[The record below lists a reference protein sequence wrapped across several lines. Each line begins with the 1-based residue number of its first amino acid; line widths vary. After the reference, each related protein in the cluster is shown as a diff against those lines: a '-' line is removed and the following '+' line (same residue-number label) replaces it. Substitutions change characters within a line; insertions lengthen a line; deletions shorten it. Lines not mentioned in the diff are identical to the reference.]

1 MKKRYFSTIFA
12 AIFLLMMT
20 SCVRE
25 QFAPGGLTGGE
36 GYIYLKFGSA
46 PNVEVSTKATL
57 NAESENRIMNLYVFV
72 FDKAGHKI
80 HGKWYSELDRTNS
93 VGDLDVIDEGW
104 YRANSSQSDQPST
117 GVIKIKS
124 PSGSGFKIYVFA
136 NIDGDMVKISSEM
149 LSHNINTEAEIN
161 NFQVYINQETTSRN
175 GYFPMSGSVSGVTV
189 SDGEGITIGG
199 GGSGSLILRRM
210 DAKIK
215 FTFKAGTRPDEN
227 GQVIQSFEPKGWRV
241 FNIPKTAFLMK
252 GNEDACSVDPN
263 TPTGDYSKYASLFFD
278 SEWANFEEFP
288 DQNTS
293 SFSFYMLENRQT
305 PKNSSFTS
313 YQDRSRQ
320 KKTATGL
327 NEVQAVEYTSLSG
340 KTSTKSMRIF
350 QNANDFSTYVL
361 VSARVTMKLTGTE
374 AGQTLG
380 GDVLYLIHLGDWNST
395 IHNGDSEH
403 WNDDEYG
410 NVANFQTR
418 RNTSYNYTVT
428 INSVN
433 NIRIEVETSD
443 GENIENQPGASGQ
456 ITIAKE
462 EIAIC
467 DAHYETKTM
476 TFSAKN
482 FFEGTTATA
491 DDLTWRVKTPF
502 GEGSPAIGQDGAD
515 IPAGLDYKWVHF
527 RLNKKDA
534 STKFYKDIR
543 RRYTN
548 RVFAESST
556 FRSAED
562 NKESDGSND
571 PGLEGYH
578 NDGVMD
584 IIDMVK
590 YIKTQVKR
598 YASWLENGGNYA
610 DYKCDFDSKDLNDA
624 KICVTVF
631 VDEYYYDKDP
641 IFGGSSPTLWKRFV
655 NKEERAMHILCNSN
669 TSKDLESRATG
680 SVITIQQKPIKS
692 IYNTDESY
700 TRLQNA
706 WGLESTDEYADKVF
720 TYNQDGSLG
729 GSVKNT
735 DDYNGLA
742 NSVFEWGLAP
752 NGTTVSNIT
761 TIQKGVRWDK
771 YLLFEVG
778 NELPQLKDG
787 YESLRYICMSRN
799 RDNNGNGIIDRD
811 EVRWYL
817 ASVRQLIG
825 MYVGDG
831 VLESSVRIYNRS
843 TADRNSDD
851 PARWRQHVIS
861 STKYLKNNE
870 PTVIWGEEGISTGA
884 LSGSINEKITK
895 FTVRCVRNLGLAN
908 DAPINEMPDDY
919 IQTSQN
925 ADGSYTFECT
935 HINESALRYYS
946 SRELDYEDERA
957 TANCLYKKFETAPAD
972 QNWSSGAVSFK
983 ALNDEVSKY
992 GSSVY
997 AGYCPDGYRLPS
1009 QTELAVMRYYTSLVS
1024 SGTYPSRTFWSF
1036 GVEALGGSGKD
1047 GGNKYG
1053 FCTSGG
1059 NISLYANATF
1069 YKARCV
1075 RDIRVE

>member
-36 GYIYLKFGSA
+36 GYLYLKFGSA
-46 PNVEVSTKATL
+46 PNVEISTKATL
-57 NAESENRIMNLYVFV
+57 KAESENRIMNLYVFV
-72 FDKAGHKI
+72 FDKDGHKI
-80 HGKWYSELDRTNS
+80 HSKWYSELDRTNS
-93 VGDLDVIDEGW
+93 KGELDVIEEGW
-104 YRANSSQSDQPST
+104 YRENSSQADQPST

-124 PSGSGFKIYVFA
+124 PAGSGFKIYVFA

-149 LSHNINTEAEIN
+149 LSHNINTEDDIK

-175 GYFPMSGSVSGVTV
+175 GYFPMSGSISGVTV
-189 SDGEGITIGG
+189 GDGGGITIGG
-199 GGSGSLILRRM
+199 GGSSSLTLRRM

-215 FTFKAGTRPDEN
+215 FTFQTGTRPDEN

-241 FNIPKTAFLMK
+241 FNIPKTAFLMER
-252 GNEDACSVDPN
+252 NEDACSVDPN
-263 TPTGDYSKYASLFFD
+263 TPTEDYSQYASLFFD

-288 DQNTS
+288 DQKTS
-293 SFSFYMLENRQT
+293 SFSFYMPENRQT
-305 PKNSSFTS
+305 PKNSSFTN

-361 VSARVTMKLTGTE
+361 VSAKVIMKLTGSE

-380 GDVLYLIHLGDWNST
+380 GDVLYLIHLGDWTSN
-395 IHNGDSEH
+395 IHNGSSEH
-403 WNDDEYG
+403 WNDDEYS
-410 NVANFQTR
+410 NVANFQTK

-428 INSVN
+428 VNSVN

-467 DAHYETKTM
+467 DAHYEAKTM

-491 DDLTWRVKTPF
+491 DDLTWRVSTPF
-502 GEGSPAIGQDGAD
+502 GEGSPSIGHDGED

-548 RVFAESST
+548 RAFAESST
-556 FRSAED
+556 LRSASD
-562 NKESDGSND
+562 NMESDGSND

-610 DYKCDFDSKDLNDA
+610 DYKCDFDSENLNDA

-706 WGLESTDEYADKVF
+706 WGLESVDEHADKVF
-720 TYNQDGSLG
+720 TYNQNKDDKNGSG
-729 GSVKNT
+729 NNN
-735 DDYNGLA
+735 DEFNGLA
-742 NSVFEWGLAP
+742 NSVCEWGLAS
-752 NGTTVSNIT
+752 GEASNIT
-761 TIQKGVRWDK
+761 TINNDIRWDK
-771 YLLFEVG
+771 YLSFEVR

-799 RDNNGNGIIDRD
+799 RDNNGNGVIDRD
-811 EVRWYL
+811 EIRWYL
-817 ASVRQLIG
+817 ASVKQLIG

-843 TADRNSDD
+843 TADRDSND

-861 STKYLKNNE
+861 STKYPSGSE
-870 PTVIWGEEGISTGA
+870 PTIIWGEEGISTGDI
-884 LSGSINEKITK
+884 SGSLAEGNTK
-895 FTVRCVRNLGLAN
+895 FTVRCVRNLGMAN
-908 DAPINEMPDDY
+908 DAPINKTPDDY
-919 IQTSQN
+919 IQYSKN

-935 HINESALRYYS
+935 HINGSALRYYS

-972 QNWSSGAVSFK
+972 QSWTSGAVSFK
-983 ALNDEVSKY
+983 TLNDEVSKY

-1009 QTELAVMRYYTSLVS
+1009 QTELAVMRYYMELT
-1024 SGTYPSRTFWSF
+1024 GTYPSRTFWSF

-1053 FCTSGG
+1053 FCTHAG
-1059 NISLYANATF
+1059 NITLWANATF
-1069 YKARCV
+1069 STARCV
-1075 RDIRVE
+1075 RDVRVE

>member
-36 GYIYLKFGSA
+36 GYLYLKFGSA
-46 PNVEVSTKATL
+46 PNVEISTKATL
-57 NAESENRIMNLYVFV
+57 KAESENRIMNLYVFV
-72 FDKAGHKI
+72 FDKDGHKI
-80 HGKWYSELDRTNS
+80 HSKWYSELDRTNS
-93 VGDLDVIDEGW
+93 KGELDVIEEGW
-104 YRANSSQSDQPST
+104 YRENSSQAAQPST
-117 GVIKIKS
+117 GVIKIKA

-136 NIDGDMVKISSEM
+136 NIDGDIVKISSEM
-149 LSHNINTEAEIN
+149 LSHNINTEDDIK

-175 GYFPMSGSVSGVTV
+175 GYFPMSGSISGVTV

-199 GGSGSLILRRM
+199 GGSRSLILRRM

-215 FTFKAGTRPDEN
+215 FTFKTGTRPDEN

-241 FNIPKTAFLMK
+241 FNIPKTAFLMER
-252 GNEDACSVDPN
+252 NEDACSVDPN

-288 DQNTS
+288 DQKTS
-293 SFSFYMLENRQT
+293 SFSFYMPENRQT
-305 PKNSSFTS
+305 PKNSSFTN

-361 VSARVTMKLTGTE
+361 VSAKVIMKLTGSE

-380 GDVLYLIHLGDWNST
+380 GDVLYLIHLGDWTST
-395 IHNGDSEH
+395 IHNGSSEH
-403 WNDDEYG
+403 WNDDEYS

-428 INSVN
+428 VNSVN

-467 DAHYETKTM
+467 DAHYEAKTM

-502 GEGSPAIGQDGAD
+502 GEGSPSIGHDGED

-534 STKFYKDIR
+534 DNKYYQDKR

-548 RVFAESST
+548 RAFAESST
-556 FRSAED
+556 FRSAD
-562 NKESDGSND
+562 LNQESDGSGA
-571 PGLEGYH
+571 GLGGYH

-610 DYKCDFDSKDLNDA
+610 DYKCDFDSDKLDKA

-706 WGLESTDEYADKVF
+706 WGLESVDEHADKVS
-720 TYNQDGSLG
+720 TYNQDGSRD
-729 GSVKNT
+729 GSGKNN
-735 DDYNGLA
+735 DEFNGLA
-742 NSVFEWGLAP
+742 NSVCEWGLAS
-752 NGTTVSNIT
+752 GEASNIT
-761 TIQKGVRWDK
+761 TIQNNIRWDK
-771 YLLFEVG
+771 YLSFEVR

-799 RDNNGNGIIDRD
+799 RDNNGNGVIDRD
-811 EVRWYL
+811 EIRWYL

-843 TADRNSDD
+843 TADRDSDD

-861 STKYLKNNE
+861 STKYSSGSE
-870 PTVIWGEEGISTGA
+870 PTVIWGEEGISTGNI
-884 LSGSINEKITK
+884 SGSHQWGNITN
-895 FTVRCVRNLGLAN
+895 FTVRCVRNLGMAN
-908 DAPINEMPDDY
+908 DAPINKAPDDY
-919 IQTSQN
+919 IQYSQN

-957 TANCLYKKFETAPAD
+957 TANCLYKKFETAPED
-972 QNWSSGAVSFK
+972 QSWTSGAVLFK
-983 ALNDEVSKY
+983 TLNDEVSKY

-1009 QTELAVMRYYTSLVS
+1009 QTELAVMRYYMKLT
-1024 SGTYPSRTFWSF
+1024 GKYPSRTFWSF
-1036 GVEALGGSGKD
+1036 GVEALGDSGKD

-1053 FCTSGG
+1053 FCISDA
-1059 NISLYANATF
+1059 NISLDAAATF
-1069 YKARCV
+1069 STARCV
-1075 RDIRVE
+1075 RDVCVE

>member
-36 GYIYLKFGSA
+36 GYLYLKFGSA
-46 PNVEVSTKATL
+46 PNVEISTKATL
-57 NAESENRIMNLYVFV
+57 KAESENRIMNLYVFV
-72 FDKAGHKI
+72 FDNAGHKI
-80 HGKWYSELDRTNS
+80 HSKWYSELDRTNS
-93 VGDLDVIDEGW
+93 KEELNIIEEGW
-104 YRANSSQSDQPST
+104 YRKNSSQADQPST

-149 LSHNINTEAEIN
+149 LSHNINTEDDIN
-161 NFQVYINQETTSRN
+161 DFKVYLNQETTSRN
-175 GYFPMSGSVSGVTV
+175 GYFPMSGSISGVTV
-189 SDGEGITIGG
+189 DKDKGITIE
-199 GGSGSLILRRM
+199 GSESLKLRRM

-215 FTFKAGTRPDEN
+215 FTFKTGTRPDEN

-241 FNIPKTAFLMK
+241 FNIPKTAFLMER
-252 GNEDACSVDPN
+252 NEDACSVDPN
-263 TPTGDYSKYASLFFD
+263 TPTGDYSQYASLFFD

-293 SFSFYMLENRQT
+293 SFSFYMPENRQT
-305 PKNSSFTS
+305 PKNSSFTN

-361 VSARVTMKLTGTE
+361 VSAKVIMKLTGSE

-380 GDVLYLIHLGDWNST
+380 GDVLYLIHLGDWTSN
-395 IHNGDSEH
+395 IHNGSSEH
-403 WNDDEYG
+403 WNDDEYS

-428 INSVN
+428 VNSVN

-467 DAHYETKTM
+467 DAHYEAKTM

-502 GEGSPAIGQDGAD
+502 GEGSPSIGHDGED

-556 FRSAED
+556 FRSAAD
-562 NKESDGSND
+562 NMESDGSGD

-610 DYKCDFDSKDLNDA
+610 DYKCDFDSENLNDA

-706 WGLESTDEYADKVF
+706 WGLESVDEHADKVF
-720 TYNQDGSLG
+720 TYNQDGSLN
-729 GSVKNT
+729 GSGKNN
-735 DDYNGLA
+735 DEFNGLA
-742 NSVFEWGLAP
+742 NSVCEWGLAS
-752 NGTTVSNIT
+752 GEASDIT
-761 TIQKGVRWDK
+761 TIENNIRWDK
-771 YLLFEVG
+771 YLSFEVG
-778 NELPQLKDG
+778 NELPQLRDG

-799 RDNNGNGIIDRD
+799 RDNNGNGVIDRD
-811 EVRWYL
+811 EIRWYL

-843 TADRNSDD
+843 TADRNSDE

-861 STKYLKNNE
+861 STKYSKTSSE
-870 PTVIWGEEGISTGA
+870 PTVIWGEEGISTGDI
-884 LSGSINEKITK
+884 SGSKKWGNITN
-895 FTVRCVRNLGLAN
+895 FTVRCVRNLGIAN
-908 DAPINEMPDDY
+908 DAPINEKPDDY
-919 IQTSQN
+919 IQYSKN

-972 QNWSSGAVSFK
+972 QSWTSGAVLFK
-983 ALNDEVSKY
+983 TLNDEVSKY

-1009 QTELAVMRYYTSLVS
+1009 QTELAVMRYYMNLT
-1024 SGTYPSRTFWSF
+1024 GKYPSRTFWSF

-1053 FCTSGG
+1053 FCISDK
-1059 NISLYANATF
+1059 NISLDADATF
-1069 YKARCV
+1069 STARCV
-1075 RDIRVE
+1075 RDVRVE

>member
-36 GYIYLKFGSA
+36 GYLYLKFGSA
-46 PNVEVSTKATL
+46 PNVEISTKATL
-57 NAESENRIMNLYVFV
+57 KAESENRIMNLYVFV
-72 FDKAGHKI
+72 FDKDGHKI
-80 HGKWYSELDRTNS
+80 HSKWYSELDRTNS
-93 VGDLDVIDEGW
+93 KEELNVIEEGW
-104 YRANSSQSDQPST
+104 YRENSSQADQPST

-124 PSGSGFKIYVFA
+124 PAGSGFKIYVFA

-149 LSHNINTEAEIN
+149 LSHNINTEADIN
-161 NFQVYINQETTSRN
+161 NFQVYLNQETTSRN
-175 GYFPMSGSVSGVTV
+175 GYFPMSGSISGVTV
-189 SDGEGITIGG
+189 SADKGITIGE
-199 GGSGSLILRRM
+199 GSSGLSLRRM

-241 FNIPKTAFLMK
+241 FNIPKTAFLMER
-252 GNEDACSVDPN
+252 NEDACSVDPN

-288 DQNTS
+288 DQKTS
-293 SFSFYMLENRQT
+293 SFSFYMPENRQT
-305 PKNSSFTS
+305 PKNSSFTN

-327 NEVQAVEYTSLSG
+327 NEVQTVEYTSLSG

-361 VSARVTMKLTGTE
+361 VSAKVIMKLTGSE

-380 GDVLYLIHLGDWNST
+380 GDVLYLIHLGDWTSN
-395 IHNGDSEH
+395 IHNGSSEH
-403 WNDDEYG
+403 WNDDEYS

-428 INSVN
+428 VNSVN

-467 DAHYETKTM
+467 DAHYEAKTM

-502 GEGSPAIGQDGAD
+502 GEGSPSIGHDGED

-534 STKFYKDIR
+534 KNEYYQDKR

-556 FRSAED
+556 FRSAQE
-562 NKESDGSND
+562 NKESDGSGD
-571 PGLEGYH
+571 GLGGYH

-584 IIDMVK
+584 IVDMVK

-610 DYKCDFDSKDLNDA
+610 DYKCDFDSDKLDKA

-706 WGLESTDEYADKVF
+706 WGLESVDEHADKVF
-720 TYNQDGSLG
+720 TYNQNKDDKNGSG
-729 GSVKNT
+729 KNN
-735 DDYNGLA
+735 DEFNGLA
-742 NSVFEWGLAP
+742 NSIFEWGLAP

-761 TIQKGVRWDK
+761 TIEKNIRWDK
-771 YLLFEVG
+771 YLSFEVR

-799 RDNNGNGIIDRD
+799 RDNNGNGVIDRD
-811 EVRWYL
+811 EIRWYL

-831 VLESSVRIYNRS
+831 VLENSVRIYNRS
-843 TADRNSDD
+843 TADRNSND

-861 STKYLKNNE
+861 STKYPSGSE
-870 PTVIWGEEGISTGA
+870 PTVIWGEEGISTGNI
-884 LSGSINEKITK
+884 SGSLQWGNITN
-895 FTVRCVRNLGLAN
+895 FTIRCVRNLGMAN
-908 DAPINEMPDDY
+908 DAPINEEPDDY
-919 IQTSQN
+919 IQYSQN

-972 QNWSSGAVSFK
+972 QSWTSGAVLFK
-983 ALNDEVSKY
+983 TLNDEVSKY

-1009 QTELAVMRYYTSLVS
+1009 QTELAVMRYYMHLT
-1024 SGTYPSRTFWSF
+1024 GNYPSRTFWSF

-1053 FCTSGG
+1053 FCISDK
-1059 NISLYANATF
+1059 NISLDAAATF
-1069 YKARCV
+1069 STARCV
-1075 RDIRVE
+1075 RDVRVE

>member
-36 GYIYLKFGSA
+36 GYLYLKFGSA
-46 PNVEVSTKATL
+46 PNVEISTKATL
-57 NAESENRIMNLYVFV
+57 KAESENRIMNLYVFV
-72 FDKAGHKI
+72 FDNAGHKI
-80 HGKWYSELDRTNS
+80 HSKWYSKLDRTNS
-93 VGDLDVIDEGW
+93 VGELDVIEEGW
-104 YRANSSQSDQPST
+104 YRENSTEANKPST

-149 LSHNINTEAEIN
+149 LSHNINTEADIN
-161 NFQVYINQETTSRN
+161 DFQVYINQETTSRN
-175 GYFPMSGSVSGVTV
+175 GYFPMSGSISGVTV

-199 GGSGSLILRRM
+199 GVSGLSLRRM

-215 FTFKAGTRPDEN
+215 FTFKTGTRPDEN

-241 FNIPKTAFLMK
+241 FNIPKTAFLME

-263 TPTGDYSKYASLFFD
+263 TPTGNYSQYASLFFD

-293 SFSFYMLENRQT
+293 SFSFYMPENRQT
-305 PKNSSFTS
+305 PKNSSFTN

-327 NEVQAVEYTSLSG
+327 NEVQVVEYTSLSG

-361 VSARVTMKLTGTE
+361 VSAKVIMKLTGSE

-380 GDVLYLIHLGDWNST
+380 GDVLYLIHLGDWTSN
-395 IHNGDSEH
+395 IHNGSSEH
-403 WNDDEYG
+403 WNDDEYS

-428 INSVN
+428 VNSVN

-467 DAHYETKTM
+467 DAHYEAKTM

-491 DDLTWRVKTPF
+491 DDLTWRVSTPF
-502 GEGSPAIGQDGAD
+502 GEGSPSIGHDGED

-556 FRSAED
+556 FRSAAD
-562 NKESDGSND
+562 NMESDGSGD

-610 DYKCDFDSKDLNDA
+610 DYKCDFDSENLNDA

-706 WGLESTDEYADKVF
+706 WGLESVDEHADKVF
-720 TYNQDGSLG
+720 TYNQDGSLN
-729 GSVKNT
+729 GSGKNN
-735 DDYNGLA
+735 DEFNGLA
-742 NSVFEWGLAP
+742 NSVCEWGLAS
-752 NGTTVSNIT
+752 GEASNIT
-761 TIQKGVRWDK
+761 TIENNIRWDK
-771 YLLFEVG
+771 YLSFEVG
-778 NELPQLKDG
+778 NELPQLRDG

-799 RDNNGNGIIDRD
+799 RDNNGNGVIDRD
-811 EVRWYL
+811 EIRWYL
-817 ASVRQLIG
+817 ASVKQLIG

-861 STKYLKNNE
+861 STKYLGGSE
-870 PTVIWGEEGISTGA
+870 PTIIWGEEGISTGDI
-884 LSGSINEKITK
+884 SGSLAEGNTK
-895 FTVRCVRNLGLAN
+895 FTVRCVRNLGIAN
-908 DAPINEMPDDY
+908 DAPINKTPDDY
-919 IQTSQN
+919 IQYSKN

-972 QNWSSGAVSFK
+972 QRWTSGEVSFK

-1009 QTELAVMRYYTSLVS
+1009 QTELTIMRYYMNLT
-1024 SGTYPSRTFWSF
+1024 GTYPSRTFWSF

-1053 FCTSGG
+1053 FCTHAG
-1059 NISLYANATF
+1059 NITLWANAKFST
-1069 YKARCV
+1069 ARCV
-1075 RDIRVE
+1075 RDVRVE

>member
-36 GYIYLKFGSA
+36 GYLYLKFGSA
-46 PNVEVSTKATL
+46 PNVEISTKATL
-57 NAESENRIMNLYVFV
+57 KAESENKIMNLYVFV
-72 FDKAGHKI
+72 FDKDGHKI
-80 HGKWYSELDRTNS
+80 HSKWYSELDRTNS
-93 VGDLDVIDEGW
+93 KEELNVIEEGW
-104 YRANSSQSDQPST
+104 YRENSPQADQPSI

-124 PSGSGFKIYVFA
+124 PAGSGFKIYVFA

-149 LSHNINTEAEIN
+149 LSHNINTEADIN
-161 NFQVYINQETTSRN
+161 NFQVYLNQETTSRN
-175 GYFPMSGSVSGVTV
+175 GYFPMSGSISGVTV
-189 SDGEGITIGG
+189 SADKGITIGE
-199 GGSGSLILRRM
+199 GSSGLSLRRM
-210 DAKIK
+210 EAKIK
-215 FTFKAGTRPDEN
+215 FTFLKGTRPDEN

-241 FNIPKTAFLMK
+241 FNIPKTAFLMER
-252 GNEDACSVDPN
+252 NEDACSVDPN
-263 TPTGDYSKYASLFFD
+263 TPTRDYSKYASLFFD

-293 SFSFYMLENRQT
+293 SFSFYMPENRQT

-327 NEVQAVEYTSLSG
+327 NEVQTVEYTSLSG

-361 VSARVTMKLTGTE
+361 VSAKVIMELKGSE

-380 GDVLYLIHLGDWNST
+380 GDVLYLIHLGDWTST
-395 IHNGDSEH
+395 IHNGSSEH
-403 WNDDEYG
+403 WNDDEYS
-410 NVANFQTR
+410 NVANFQTK

-428 INSVN
+428 VNSVN

-467 DAHYETKTM
+467 DAHYEAKTM

-502 GEGSPAIGQDGAD
+502 GEGSPSIGHDGED

-534 STKFYKDIR
+534 DNKYYQDKR

-548 RVFAESST
+548 RAFAESST
-556 FRSAED
+556 FRTAD
-562 NKESDGSND
+562 LNQESDGSG
-571 PGLEGYH
+571 PGLGGYH

-610 DYKCDFDSKDLNDA
+610 DYKCDFDSDQLDKA

-706 WGLESTDEYADKVF
+706 WGLESVDEHADRVF
-720 TYNQDGSLG
+720 TYNQNKDDKNGSG
-729 GSVKNT
+729 KNN
-735 DDYNGLA
+735 DEFNGLA
-742 NSVFEWGLAP
+742 NSIFEWELAP

-761 TIQKGVRWDK
+761 TIENNIRWDK
-771 YLLFEVG
+771 YLSFEVE
-778 NELPQLKDG
+778 NELPQLNNG

-799 RDNNGNGIIDRD
+799 RDNNGNGVIDRD
-811 EVRWYL
+811 EIRWYL

-861 STKYLKNNE
+861 STKYLNKNE
-870 PTVIWGEEGISTGA
+870 PTIIWGEEGISTGDI
-884 LSGSINEKITK
+884 SGSLAEGNTK
-895 FTVRCVRNLGLAN
+895 FTVRCVRNLGMAN
-908 DAPINEMPDDY
+908 DAPINKTPDDY
-919 IQTSQN
+919 IQYSKN

-972 QNWSSGAVSFK
+972 QSWTSGAVSFK
-983 ALNDEVSKY
+983 TLNDEVSKY

-1009 QTELAVMRYYTSLVS
+1009 QTELTIMRYYMELT
-1024 SGTYPSRTFWSF
+1024 GTYPSRTFWSF

-1053 FCTSGG
+1053 FCTHAG
-1059 NISLYANATF
+1059 NITLWANATF
-1069 YKARCV
+1069 STARCV
-1075 RDIRVE
+1075 RDVRVE

>member
-36 GYIYLKFGSA
+36 GHLYLTFGSA
-46 PNVEVSTKATL
+46 PNVEISTKATL
-57 NAESENRIMNLYVFV
+57 KAESENRIMNLYVFV
-72 FDKAGHKI
+72 FDKDGHKI
-80 HGKWYSELDRTNS
+80 HSKWYSELDRTNS
-93 VGDLDVIDEGW
+93 VGELDVIEEGW
-104 YRANSSQSDQPST
+104 YRKNSSEADQPST
-117 GVIKIKS
+117 GVIKIKA
-124 PSGSGFKIYVFA
+124 PAGSGFKIYVLA

-149 LSHNINTEAEIN
+149 LSHNINTEADIN

-175 GYFPMSGSVSGVTV
+175 GYFPMSGSISGVTV
-189 SDGEGITIGG
+189 SADKGITIGE
-199 GGSGSLILRRM
+199 GSSGLSLRRM

-215 FTFKAGTRPDEN
+215 FTFKTGTRPDEN

-241 FNIPKTAFLMK
+241 FNIPKTAFLMER
-252 GNEDACSVDPN
+252 NEDACSVDPN

-305 PKNSSFTS
+305 PKNSSFTN

-361 VSARVTMKLTGTE
+361 VSAKVIMKLTGSE

-380 GDVLYLIHLGDWNST
+380 GDVLYLIHLGDWTST
-395 IHNGDSEH
+395 IHNGSSEH
-403 WNDDEYG
+403 WNDDEYS

-428 INSVN
+428 VNSVN

-467 DAHYETKTM
+467 DAHYEAKTM

-491 DDLTWRVKTPF
+491 DDLTWRVSTPF
-502 GEGSPAIGQDGAD
+502 GEGSPSIGHDGED

-534 STKFYKDIR
+534 DNKYYQDKR

-548 RVFAESST
+548 RAFAESST
-556 FRSAED
+556 FRTAD
-562 NKESDGSND
+562 LNQESDGSG
-571 PGLEGYH
+571 PGLGGYH

-610 DYKCDFDSKDLNDA
+610 DYKCDFDSDQLDKA

-706 WGLESTDEYADKVF
+706 WGLESVDEHADRVF
-720 TYNQDGSLG
+720 TYNQNKDDKNGSG
-729 GSVKNT
+729 KNN
-735 DDYNGLA
+735 DEFNGLA
-742 NSVFEWGLAP
+742 NSIFEWGLAP

-761 TIQKGVRWDK
+761 TIEKNIRWDK
-771 YLLFEVG
+771 YLSFEVE
-778 NELPQLKDG
+778 NELPQLNNG

-799 RDNNGNGIIDRD
+799 RDNNGNGVIDRD
-811 EVRWYL
+811 EIRWYL

-843 TADRNSDD
+843 TADRLSDD

-861 STKYLKNNE
+861 STKYLNKNE
-870 PTVIWGEEGISTGA
+870 PTIIWGEEGISTGDI
-884 LSGSINEKITK
+884 SGSLAEGNTK
-895 FTVRCVRNLGLAN
+895 FTIRCVRNLGMAN
-908 DAPINEMPDDY
+908 DAPINKTPDDY
-919 IQTSQN
+919 IQYSKN

-946 SRELDYEDERA
+946 SRELGYEDERA

-972 QNWSSGAVSFK
+972 QSWTSGAVSFK

-1009 QTELAVMRYYTSLVS
+1009 QTELTIMRYYMELT
-1024 SGTYPSRTFWSF
+1024 GTYPSRTFWSF

-1053 FCTSGG
+1053 FCTHAG
-1059 NISLYANATF
+1059 NITLWANATF
-1069 YKARCV
+1069 STARCV
-1075 RDIRVE
+1075 RDVRLE

>member
-36 GYIYLKFGSA
+36 GYLYLKFGSA
-46 PNVEVSTKATL
+46 PNVEISTKATL
-57 NAESENRIMNLYVFV
+57 KAESENRIMNLYVFV
-72 FDKAGHKI
+72 FDKDGHKI
-80 HGKWYSELDRTNS
+80 HSKWYSELDRTNS
-93 VGDLDVIDEGW
+93 KEELNIIEEGW
-104 YRANSSQSDQPST
+104 YRENSTEADKSST
-117 GVIKIKS
+117 GVIKIKA
-124 PSGSGFKIYVFA
+124 PAGSGFKIYVFA
-136 NIDGDMVKISSEM
+136 NIDGDMIKISSEM
-149 LSHNINTEAEIN
+149 LSHNINTEADIN
-161 NFQVYINQETTSRN
+161 DFQVYINQETTSRN
-175 GYFPMSGSVSGVTV
+175 GYFPMSGSISGVTV

-199 GGSGSLILRRM
+199 GGSGSLKLRRM

-215 FTFKAGTRPDEN
+215 FTFQAGTRPDEN

-241 FNIPKTAFLMK
+241 FNIPKTAFLME

-263 TPTGDYSKYASLFFD
+263 TPTGDYSQYASLFFD

-305 PKNSSFTS
+305 PKNSSFTN

-361 VSARVTMKLTGTE
+361 VSAKVIMKLTGSE

-380 GDVLYLIHLGDWNST
+380 GDVLYLIHLGDWTST
-395 IHNGDSEH
+395 IHNGSSEH
-403 WNDDEYG
+403 WNDDEYS

-428 INSVN
+428 VNSVN

-467 DAHYETKTM
+467 DAHYEAKTM

-502 GEGSPAIGQDGAD
+502 GEGSPSIGHDGED

-534 STKFYKDIR
+534 DKKFYLDKR

-548 RVFAESST
+548 RAFAESST
-556 FRSAED
+556 LRSADD
-562 NKESDGSND
+562 NKESDGSGD

-610 DYKCDFDSKDLNDA
+610 DYKCDFDSENLNDA

-706 WGLESTDEYADKVF
+706 WGLESVDEHADKVF
-720 TYNQDGSLG
+720 TYNQDGSLN
-729 GSVKNT
+729 GSGKNN
-735 DDYNGLA
+735 DEFNGLA
-742 NSVFEWGLAP
+742 NSVCEWGLAS
-752 NGTTVSNIT
+752 GEASNIT
-761 TIQKGVRWDK
+761 TIENNIRWDK
-771 YLLFEVG
+771 YLSFEEE
-778 NELPQLKDG
+778 NEVPQLQDR

-799 RDNNGNGIIDRD
+799 RDNNGNGVIDRD
-811 EVRWYL
+811 EIRWYL

-843 TADRNSDD
+843 TADRNSPD

-861 STKYLKNNE
+861 STKYPTSNE
-870 PTVIWGEEGISTGA
+870 PTVIWGEEGISTGNI
-884 LSGSINEKITK
+884 SGSLAEGNTK
-895 FTVRCVRNLGLAN
+895 FTVRCVRNLGMAN
-908 DAPINEMPDDY
+908 DAPINKTPDDY
-919 IQTSQN
+919 IQYSKN

-972 QNWSSGAVSFK
+972 QRWTSGEVSFK

-1009 QTELAVMRYYTSLVS
+1009 QTELAVMRYYMNLT
-1024 SGTYPSRTFWSF
+1024 GTYPSRTFWSF

-1053 FCTSGG
+1053 FCTHAG
-1059 NISLYANATF
+1059 NITLWANAKFST
-1069 YKARCV
+1069 ARCV
-1075 RDIRVE
+1075 RDVRVE

>member
-36 GYIYLKFGSA
+36 GYLYLKFGSA
-46 PNVEVSTKATL
+46 PNVEISTKATL
-57 NAESENRIMNLYVFV
+57 KAESENRIMNLYVFV
-72 FDKAGHKI
+72 FDKDGHKI
-80 HGKWYSELDRTNS
+80 HSKWYSELDRTNS
-93 VGDLDVIDEGW
+93 VGELDVIEEGW
-104 YRANSSQSDQPST
+104 YRKNSSEADQPST
-117 GVIKIKS
+117 GVIKIKA
-124 PSGSGFKIYVFA
+124 PAGSGFKIYVLA

-149 LSHNINTEAEIN
+149 LSHNINTEADIN
-161 NFQVYINQETTSRN
+161 NFQVYLNQETTLRN
-175 GYFPMSGSVSGVTV
+175 GYFPMSGSISGVTV
-189 SDGEGITIGG
+189 SADKGITIGE
-199 GGSGSLILRRM
+199 GSSGLSLRRM

-215 FTFKAGTRPDEN
+215 FTFKTGTRPDEN

-241 FNIPKTAFLMK
+241 FNIPKTAFLMER
-252 GNEDACSVDPN
+252 NEDACSVDPN

-288 DQNTS
+288 DQKTS
-293 SFSFYMLENRQT
+293 SFSFYMPENRQT
-305 PKNSSFTS
+305 PKNSSFTN

-361 VSARVTMKLTGTE
+361 VSAKVIMKLTGSE

-395 IHNGDSEH
+395 IHTGSSEH
-403 WNDDEYG
+403 WNDDEYS

-428 INSVN
+428 VNSVN

-467 DAHYETKTM
+467 DAHYEAKTM

-491 DDLTWRVKTPF
+491 DDLTWRVSTPF
-502 GEGSPAIGQDGAD
+502 GEGSPSIGHDGEY

-534 STKFYKDIR
+534 NNEYYQDKR

-548 RVFAESST
+548 RAFAESST
-556 FRSAED
+556 LRSAAD
-562 NKESDGSND
+562 NMESDGSG
-571 PGLEGYH
+571 PGLGGYH

-610 DYKCDFDSKDLNDA
+610 DYKCDFDSDKLDKA

-706 WGLESTDEYADKVF
+706 WGLESVDEHADKVF
-720 TYNQDGSLG
+720 TYNQNKDDKNGSG
-729 GSVKNT
+729 KNN
-735 DDYNGLA
+735 DEFNGLA
-742 NSVFEWGLAP
+742 NSIFEWELAP

-761 TIQKGVRWDK
+761 TIEKNIRWDK
-771 YLLFEVG
+771 YLSFEVE
-778 NELPQLKDG
+778 NELPQLRDG

-799 RDNNGNGIIDRD
+799 RDNNGNGVIDRD
-811 EVRWYL
+811 EIRWYL

-843 TADRNSDD
+843 TADRNSND

-861 STKYLKNNE
+861 STKYLSDSE
-870 PTVIWGEEGISTGA
+870 PTIIWGEEGISTGNI
-884 LSGSINEKITK
+884 SGSLAEGNKK
-895 FTVRCVRNLGLAN
+895 FTVRCVRNLGMAN
-908 DAPINEMPDDY
+908 DAPINETPDDY
-919 IQTSQN
+919 IQYSKN

-946 SRELDYEDERA
+946 SRELNYDDERA

-972 QNWSSGAVSFK
+972 QSWTSGAISFK

-1009 QTELAVMRYYTSLVS
+1009 QTELAVMRYYMELT
-1024 SGTYPSRTFWSF
+1024 GTYPSRTFWSF

-1053 FCTSGG
+1053 FCTHAG
-1059 NISLYANATF
+1059 NITLWANATF
-1069 YKARCV
+1069 STARCV
-1075 RDIRVE
+1075 RDVRVE

>member
-36 GYIYLKFGSA
+36 GYLYLKFGSA
-46 PNVEVSTKATL
+46 PNVEISTKATL
-57 NAESENRIMNLYVFV
+57 KAKIENRIMNLYVFV
-72 FDKAGHKI
+72 FDNAGHKI
-80 HGKWYSELDRTNS
+80 HSKWYSELERTNS
-93 VGDLDVIDEGW
+93 PEELNVIEEGW
-104 YRANSSQSDQPST
+104 YRKNSSQADQPST

-136 NIDGDMVKISSEM
+136 NIDGDIEKISSEM
-149 LSHNINTEAEIN
+149 LSHNINTEDDIK

-175 GYFPMSGSVSGVTV
+175 GYFPMSGSISGVTV

-215 FTFKAGTRPDEN
+215 FTFLTGTRPDEN

-241 FNIPKTAFLMK
+241 LNIPKTAFLMER
-252 GNEDACSVDPN
+252 NEDACSVDPN
-263 TPTGDYSKYASLFFD
+263 TPTGDYSQYASLFFD

-305 PKNSSFTS
+305 PKNSSFTN

-327 NEVQAVEYTSLSG
+327 NEVQTVEYTSLSG

-361 VSARVTMKLTGTE
+361 VSAKVIMKLTGSE

-380 GDVLYLIHLGDWNST
+380 GDVLYLIHLGDWNSN
-395 IHNGDSEH
+395 IHNGSSEH
-403 WNDDEYG
+403 WNDDEYS

-428 INSVN
+428 VNSVN

-467 DAHYETKTM
+467 DAHYEAKTM

-491 DDLTWRVKTPF
+491 DDLTWRVSTPF
-502 GEGSPAIGQDGAD
+502 GEGSPSIGHDGED

-534 STKFYKDIR
+534 NNEYYQDKR

-548 RVFAESST
+548 RAFAESST
-556 FRSAED
+556 LRSAAD
-562 NKESDGSND
+562 NMESDGSG
-571 PGLEGYH
+571 PGLGGYH

-610 DYKCDFDSKDLNDA
+610 DYKCDFDSDKLDKA

-706 WGLESTDEYADKVF
+706 WGLESVDEHADKVF
-720 TYNQDGSLG
+720 TYNQNKDDKNGSG
-729 GSVKNT
+729 NNN
-735 DDYNGLA
+735 DEFNGLA
-742 NSVFEWGLAP
+742 NSIFEWGLAP

-761 TIQKGVRWDK
+761 TIKPDVRWDK
-771 YLLFEVG
+771 YLSFEVG
-778 NELPQLKDG
+778 NELPQLRDG

-799 RDNNGNGIIDRD
+799 RDNNGNGVIDRD
-811 EVRWYL
+811 EIRWYL

-825 MYVGDG
+825 LYVGDG

-843 TADRNSDD
+843 TADRNSND

-861 STKYLKNNE
+861 STKYPSGSE
-870 PTVIWGEEGISTGA
+870 PTVIWGEEGISTGNI
-884 LSGSINEKITK
+884 SGSLQWGNITN
-895 FTVRCVRNLGLAN
+895 FTIRCVRNLGMAN
-908 DAPINEMPDDY
+908 DAPINEKPDDY
-919 IQTSQN
+919 IQYSKN

-972 QNWSSGAVSFK
+972 QSWTSGAVLFK
-983 ALNDEVSKY
+983 TLNDEVSKY

-1009 QTELAVMRYYTSLVS
+1009 QTELAVMRYYMKLT
-1024 SGTYPSRTFWSF
+1024 GKYPSRTFWSF

-1053 FCTSGG
+1053 FCISDK
-1059 NISLYANATF
+1059 NISLDAAATF
-1069 YKARCV
+1069 STARCV
-1075 RDIRVE
+1075 RDVRVE

>member
-36 GYIYLKFGSA
+36 GYLYLKFGSA
-46 PNVEVSTKATL
+46 PNVEISTKATL
-57 NAESENRIMNLYVFV
+57 KAERENRIMNLYVFV
-72 FDKAGHKI
+72 FDKDGHKI
-80 HGKWYSELDRTNS
+80 HSKWYSELDRTNS
-93 VGDLDVIDEGW
+93 PEELNVIEEGW
-104 YRANSSQSDQPST
+104 YRVNSSQANQPST

-124 PSGSGFKIYVFA
+124 PAGSGFKIYVLA

-149 LSHNINTEAEIN
+149 LSHNINTEADIN
-161 NFQVYINQETTSRN
+161 NFQVYLNQETTSRN
-175 GYFPMSGSVSGVTV
+175 GYFPMSGSISGVTV
-189 SDGEGITIGG
+189 SADTGITI

-215 FTFKAGTRPDEN
+215 FTFKTGTRPDEN

-241 FNIPKTAFLMK
+241 FNIPKTAFLMER
-252 GNEDACSVDPN
+252 NEDACSVKPD
-263 TPTGDYSKYASLFFD
+263 TPTEDYSQYASLFFD

-293 SFSFYMLENRQT
+293 SFSFYMPENRQT
-305 PKNSSFTS
+305 PKNSSFTN

-327 NEVQAVEYTSLSG
+327 NEVQTVEYTSLSG

-361 VSARVTMKLTGTE
+361 VSAKVIMKLTGSE

-380 GDVLYLIHLGDWNST
+380 GDVLYLIHLGDWTST
-395 IHNGDSEH
+395 IHNGSSEH
-403 WNDDEYG
+403 WNDDEYSD
-410 NVANFQTR
+410 VANFQTR

-428 INSVN
+428 VNSVN

-467 DAHYETKTM
+467 DAHYEAKTM

-502 GEGSPAIGQDGAD
+502 GEGSPSIGHDGED

-534 STKFYKDIR
+534 KNEYYQDKR

-548 RVFAESST
+548 RAFAESST
-556 FRSAED
+556 FRSAAD
-562 NKESDGSND
+562 NMESDGSG
-571 PGLEGYH
+571 PGLGGYH

-610 DYKCDFDSKDLNDA
+610 DYKCDFDSDQLDKA

-706 WGLESTDEYADKVF
+706 WGLESVDEHADRVF
-720 TYNQDGSLG
+720 TYNQNKDDKNGSG
-729 GSVKNT
+729 KNN
-735 DDYNGLA
+735 DEFNGLA
-742 NSVFEWGLAP
+742 NSIFEWGLAP

-761 TIQKGVRWDK
+761 TIEKNIRWDK
-771 YLLFEVG
+771 YLSFEVE

-811 EVRWYL
+811 EIRWYL

-843 TADRNSDD
+843 TADRNSND

-861 STKYLKNNE
+861 STKYPTSNE
-870 PTVIWGEEGISTGA
+870 PTIIWGEEGISTGDI
-884 LSGSINEKITK
+884 SGSLAEGNTK
-895 FTVRCVRNLGLAN
+895 FTVRCVRNLGMAN
-908 DAPINEMPDDY
+908 DAPINKTPDDY
-919 IQTSQN
+919 IQYSKN

-972 QNWSSGAVSFK
+972 QRWTSGEVSFK

-1009 QTELAVMRYYTSLVS
+1009 QTELAVMRYYMNLT
-1024 SGTYPSRTFWSF
+1024 GTYPSRTFWSF

-1053 FCTSGG
+1053 FCTHAG
-1059 NISLYANATF
+1059 NITLWANATF
-1069 YKARCV
+1069 STARCV
-1075 RDIRVE
+1075 RDVRVE

>member
-36 GYIYLKFGSA
+36 GYLYLKFGSA
-46 PNVEVSTKATL
+46 PNVEISTKATL
-57 NAESENRIMNLYVFV
+57 KAERENRIMNLYVFV
-72 FDKAGHKI
+72 FDKDGHKI
-80 HGKWYSELDRTNS
+80 HSKWYSELDRTNS
-93 VGDLDVIDEGW
+93 VGELDVIEEGW
-104 YRANSSQSDQPST
+104 YRKNSSEANQPST

-124 PSGSGFKIYVFA
+124 PAGSGFKIYVFA

-149 LSHNINTEAEIN
+149 LSHNINTEDDIN
-161 NFQVYINQETTSRN
+161 NFQIYLNQETTSRN
-175 GYFPMSGSVSGVTV
+175 GYFPMSGSISGVTV

-215 FTFKAGTRPDEN
+215 FTFKTGTRPDEN

-241 FNIPKTAFLMK
+241 FNIPKTAFLMER
-252 GNEDACSVDPN
+252 NEDACSVDPN
-263 TPTGDYSKYASLFFD
+263 TPTGDYSQYASLFFD

-293 SFSFYMLENRQT
+293 SFSFYMPENRQT
-305 PKNSSFTS
+305 PKNSSFTN

-340 KTSTKSMRIF
+340 KTSTKTMRIF

-361 VSARVTMKLTGTE
+361 VSAKVIMKLTGSE

-380 GDVLYLIHLGDWNST
+380 GDVLYLIHLGDWIST
-395 IHNGDSEH
+395 IHNGSSEH
-403 WNDDEYG
+403 WNDDEYS

-467 DAHYETKTM
+467 DAHYEAKTM

-491 DDLTWRVKTPF
+491 DDLTWRVSTPF
-502 GEGSPAIGQDGAD
+502 GEGSPSIGHDGED

-527 RLNKKDA
+527 RLNKKD
-534 STKFYKDIR
+534 SNNEYYQDKR

-548 RVFAESST
+548 RTFAESST
-556 FRSAED
+556 FRSAAD
-562 NKESDGSND
+562 NMESDGSG
-571 PGLEGYH
+571 PGLGGYH

-610 DYKCDFDSKDLNDA
+610 DYKCDFDSDKLDKA

-706 WGLESTDEYADKVF
+706 WGLESVDEHADKVF
-720 TYNQDGSLG
+720 TYNQNKDDKNGSG
-729 GSVKNT
+729 NNN
-735 DDYNGLA
+735 DEFNGLA
-742 NSVFEWGLAP
+742 NSIFEWGLAP

-761 TIQKGVRWDK
+761 TIEKNIRWDK
-771 YLLFEVG
+771 YLSFEVE
-778 NELPQLKDG
+778 NELPQLNNG

-799 RDNNGNGIIDRD
+799 RDNNGNGVIDRD
-811 EVRWYL
+811 EIRWYL

-843 TADRNSDD
+843 TADRNSND

-861 STKYLKNNE
+861 STKYLSDSE
-870 PTVIWGEEGISTGA
+870 PTIIWGEEGISTGNI
-884 LSGSINEKITK
+884 SGSLAEGNKK
-895 FTVRCVRNLGLAN
+895 FTVRCVRNLGMAN
-908 DAPINEMPDDY
+908 DAPINETPDDY
-919 IQTSQN
+919 IQYSKN

-946 SRELDYEDERA
+946 SRELDYDDERA

-972 QNWSSGAVSFK
+972 QSWTSGAISFK

-1009 QTELAVMRYYTSLVS
+1009 QTELAVMRYYMELT
-1024 SGTYPSRTFWSF
+1024 GTYPSRTFWSF

-1053 FCTSGG
+1053 FCTHAG
-1059 NISLYANATF
+1059 NITLWANATF
-1069 YKARCV
+1069 STARCV
-1075 RDIRVE
+1075 RDVRVE

>member
-36 GYIYLKFGSA
+36 GYLYLKFGSA

-57 NAESENRIMNLYVFV
+57 KAEGENRIMNLYVFV
-72 FDKAGHKI
+72 FDKDGHKI
-80 HGKWYSELDRTNS
+80 HSKWYSELDRTNS
-93 VGDLDVIDEGW
+93 KGELDVIEEGW
-104 YRANSSQSDQPST
+104 YRENSPEADQPST

-124 PSGSGFKIYVFA
+124 PAGSGFKIYVFA

-149 LSHNINTEAEIN
+149 LSHSINTEADIN
-161 NFQVYINQETTSRN
+161 NFQVYLNQETTSRN
-175 GYFPMSGSVSGVTV
+175 GYFPMSGSISGVTV
-189 SDGEGITIGG
+189 SADKGITIGE
-199 GGSGSLILRRM
+199 GSSGLSLRRM

-215 FTFKAGTRPDEN
+215 FTFLKGTRPDEN

-241 FNIPKTAFLMK
+241 FNIPKTAFLMER
-252 GNEDACSVDPN
+252 NEDACSVDPN
-263 TPTGDYSKYASLFFD
+263 TPTRDYSKYASLFFD

-293 SFSFYMLENRQT
+293 SFSFYMPENRQT

-327 NEVQAVEYTSLSG
+327 NEVQTVEYTSLSG

-361 VSARVTMKLTGTE
+361 VSAKVIMELKGSE

-380 GDVLYLIHLGDWNST
+380 GDVLYLIHLGDWTST
-395 IHNGDSEH
+395 IHNGSSEH
-403 WNDDEYG
+403 WNDDEYS

-428 INSVN
+428 VNSVN

-467 DAHYETKTM
+467 DAHYEAKTM

-491 DDLTWRVKTPF
+491 DDLTWRVSTPF
-502 GEGSPAIGQDGAD
+502 GEGSPSIGHDGED

-527 RLNKKDA
+527 RLNKKD
-534 STKFYKDIR
+534 SNNKYYQDKR

-548 RVFAESST
+548 RAFAESST
-556 FRSAED
+556 FRSAAD
-562 NKESDGSND
+562 NMESDGSG
-571 PGLEGYH
+571 PGLGGYH

-610 DYKCDFDSKDLNDA
+610 DYKCDFDSDQLDKA

-706 WGLESTDEYADKVF
+706 WGLESVDEHADRVF
-720 TYNQDGSLG
+720 TYNQNKDDKNGSG
-729 GSVKNT
+729 KNN
-735 DDYNGLA
+735 DEFNGLA
-742 NSVFEWGLAP
+742 NSIFEWGLAP

-761 TIQKGVRWDK
+761 TIEKNIRWDK
-771 YLLFEVG
+771 YLSFEVE
-778 NELPQLKDG
+778 NELPQLNNG

-799 RDNNGNGIIDRD
+799 RDNNGNGVIDRD
-811 EVRWYL
+811 EIRWYL

-843 TADRNSDD
+843 TADRNSND

-861 STKYLKNNE
+861 STKYLSDSE
-870 PTVIWGEEGISTGA
+870 PTIIWGEEGISTGNI
-884 LSGSINEKITK
+884 SGSLAEGNKK
-895 FTVRCVRNLGLAN
+895 FTVRCVRNLGMAN
-908 DAPINEMPDDY
+908 DAPINKTPDDY
-919 IQTSQN
+919 IQYSKN

-946 SRELDYEDERA
+946 SRELDYDDERA

-972 QNWSSGAVSFK
+972 QSWTSGAISFK

-1009 QTELAVMRYYTSLVS
+1009 QTELAVMRYYMELT
-1024 SGTYPSRTFWSF
+1024 GTYPSRTFWSF

-1053 FCTSGG
+1053 FCTHAG
-1059 NISLYANATF
+1059 NITLWANATF
-1069 YKARCV
+1069 STARCV
-1075 RDIRVE
+1075 RDVRVE

>member
-36 GYIYLKFGSA
+36 GYLYLTFGSA
-46 PNVEVSTKATL
+46 PNVEISTKATL
-57 NAESENRIMNLYVFV
+57 KAESENRIMNLYVFV
-72 FDKAGHKI
+72 FDNAGHKI
-80 HGKWYSELDRTNS
+80 HSKWYSELERTNN
-93 VGDLDVIDEGW
+93 VGELDVIEEGW
-104 YRANSSQSDQPST
+104 YRENSSEADKSST
-117 GVIKIKS
+117 GVIKIKA
-124 PSGSGFKIYVFA
+124 PAGSGFKIYVFA

-149 LSHNINTEAEIN
+149 LSHNINTEADIN
-161 NFQVYINQETTSRN
+161 DFKVYLNQETTSRN
-175 GYFPMSGSVSGVTV
+175 GYFPMSGSISGVTV
-189 SDGEGITIGG
+189 RDGEGITIGG
-199 GGSGSLILRRM
+199 GVSGLSLRRM

-215 FTFKAGTRPDEN
+215 FTFKTGTRPDEN

-241 FNIPKTAFLMK
+241 FNIPKTAFLMER
-252 GNEDACSVDPN
+252 NEDACSVDPN
-263 TPTGDYSKYASLFFD
+263 TPTKDYSQYASLFFD

-288 DQNTS
+288 DQKTS
-293 SFSFYMLENRQT
+293 SFSFYMPENRQT
-305 PKNSSFTS
+305 PKNSSFTN

-361 VSARVTMKLTGTE
+361 VSAKVIMKLTGSE

-395 IHNGDSEH
+395 IHNGSSEH
-403 WNDDEYG
+403 WNDDEYS

-428 INSVN
+428 VNSVN

-467 DAHYETKTM
+467 DAHYEAKTM

-502 GEGSPAIGQDGAD
+502 GEGSPSIGHDGED

-556 FRSAED
+556 FRSAAD
-562 NKESDGSND
+562 NMESDGSGD

-610 DYKCDFDSKDLNDA
+610 DYKCDFDSKNLNDA

-706 WGLESTDEYADKVF
+706 WGLESVDEHADKVF
-720 TYNQDGSLG
+720 TYNQDGSLN
-729 GSVKNT
+729 GSGKNN
-735 DDYNGLA
+735 DEFNGLA
-742 NSVFEWGLAP
+742 NSVCEWGLAS
-752 NGTTVSNIT
+752 GEASNIT
-761 TIQKGVRWDK
+761 TIENNIRWDK
-771 YLLFEVG
+771 YLSFEVG
-778 NELPQLKDG
+778 NELPQLRDG
-787 YESLRYICMSRN
+787 YESLKYICMSRN
-799 RDNNGNGIIDRD
+799 RDNNGNGVIDRD
-811 EVRWYL
+811 EIRWYL
-817 ASVRQLIG
+817 ASVKQLIG

-843 TADRNSDD
+843 TADRNSND

-861 STKYLKNNE
+861 STKYLGGSE
-870 PTVIWGEEGISTGA
+870 PTIIWGEEGISTGDI
-884 LSGSINEKITK
+884 SGSLAEGNTK
-895 FTVRCVRNLGLAN
+895 FTVRCVRNLGIAN
-908 DAPINEMPDDY
+908 DAPINKTPDDY
-919 IQTSQN
+919 IQYSKN

-972 QNWSSGAVSFK
+972 QSWTSGAVSFK
-983 ALNDEVSKY
+983 TLNDEVSKY

-1009 QTELAVMRYYTSLVS
+1009 QTELTIMRYYMELT
-1024 SGTYPSRTFWSF
+1024 GTYPSRTFWSF

-1053 FCTSGG
+1053 FCISGN
-1059 NISLYANATF
+1059 NISLYASAKFST
-1069 YKARCV
+1069 ARCV
-1075 RDIRVE
+1075 RDVRVE

>member
-36 GYIYLKFGSA
+36 GYLYLKFGSA

-57 NAESENRIMNLYVFV
+57 KAKSENRIMNLYVFV
-72 FDKAGHKI
+72 FDKDGHKI
-80 HGKWYSELDRTNS
+80 HSKWYSELDRTNS
-93 VGDLDVIDEGW
+93 VGELDFIEEGW
-104 YRANSSQSDQPST
+104 YRKNSSEADQPST
-117 GVIKIKS
+117 GVIKIKA
-124 PSGSGFKIYVFA
+124 PAGKGFKIYVLA

-149 LSHNINTEAEIN
+149 LSHNINTEADIN

-175 GYFPMSGSVSGVTV
+175 GYFPMSGSISGVTV
-189 SDGEGITIGG
+189 SAGEGITIGE
-199 GGSGSLILRRM
+199 GSSGLSLRRM

-215 FTFKAGTRPDEN
+215 FTFKTGTRPDEN

-241 FNIPKTAFLMK
+241 FNIPKTAFLMER
-252 GNEDACSVDPN
+252 NEDACSVDPN

-293 SFSFYMLENRQT
+293 SFSFYMPENRQT
-305 PKNSSFTS
+305 PKNSSFTN

-361 VSARVTMKLTGTE
+361 VSAKVIMKLTGSE

-380 GDVLYLIHLGDWNST
+380 GDVLYLIHLGDWTST
-395 IHNGDSEH
+395 IHNGSSEH
-403 WNDDEYG
+403 WNDDEYS

-428 INSVN
+428 VNSVN

-467 DAHYETKTM
+467 DAHYEAKTM

-502 GEGSPAIGQDGAD
+502 GEGSPSIGHDGED

-534 STKFYKDIR
+534 NNEYYQDKR

-548 RVFAESST
+548 RAFAESST
-556 FRSAED
+556 FRSAD
-562 NKESDGSND
+562 LNQESDGSGS
-571 PGLEGYH
+571 GLGGYH

-610 DYKCDFDSKDLNDA
+610 DYKCDFDSDKLDKA

-706 WGLESTDEYADKVF
+706 WGLESVDEHADKVF
-720 TYNQDGSLG
+720 TYNQDGSLN
-729 GSVKNT
+729 GSGNNN
-735 DDYNGLA
+735 DEFNGLA
-742 NSVFEWGLAP
+742 NSVCEWGLAS
-752 NGTTVSNIT
+752 GATASNIT
-761 TIQKGVRWDK
+761 TIEKNIRWDK
-771 YLLFEVG
+771 YLSFEVE
-778 NELPQLKDG
+778 NELPQLNNG
-787 YESLRYICMSRN
+787 YKSLRYICMSRN
-799 RDNNGNGIIDRD
+799 RDNNGNGVIDRD
-811 EVRWYL
+811 EIRWYL

-861 STKYLKNNE
+861 STKYLNKKE
-870 PTVIWGEEGISTGA
+870 PTIIWGEEGISTGDI
-884 LSGSINEKITK
+884 SGSLAEGNTK
-895 FTVRCVRNLGLAN
+895 FTVRCVRNLGMAN
-908 DAPINEMPDDY
+908 DAPINKTPDDY
-919 IQTSQN
+919 IQYSKN

-972 QNWSSGAVSFK
+972 QSWTSGAVSFK

-1009 QTELAVMRYYTSLVS
+1009 QTELTIMRYYMNLT
-1024 SGTYPSRTFWSF
+1024 GTYPSRTFWSF

-1053 FCTSGG
+1053 FCTHAG
-1059 NISLYANATF
+1059 NITLWANATF
-1069 YKARCV
+1069 STARCV
-1075 RDIRVE
+1075 RDVRVE

>member
-36 GYIYLKFGSA
+36 GYLYLKFGSA
-46 PNVEVSTKATL
+46 PNVEISTKATL
-57 NAESENRIMNLYVFV
+57 KAESENRIMNLYVFV
-72 FDKAGHKI
+72 FDNAGHKI
-80 HGKWYSELDRTNS
+80 HSKWYSELERTNS
-93 VGDLDVIDEGW
+93 VGELDVIEEGW
-104 YRANSSQSDQPST
+104 YRENSSQADQPST

-124 PSGSGFKIYVFA
+124 PAGSGFKIYVFA

-149 LSHNINTEAEIN
+149 LSHNINTEDDIN
-161 NFQVYINQETTSRN
+161 NFKVYINQETTSRN
-175 GYFPMSGSVSGVTV
+175 GYFPMSGSISGVTV

-199 GGSGSLILRRM
+199 EDKVLSLRRM

-215 FTFKAGTRPDEN
+215 FTFKTGTRPDEN
-227 GQVIQSFEPKGWRV
+227 GQFIQSFEPKGWRV
-241 FNIPKTAFLMK
+241 FNIPKTAFLMER
-252 GNEDACSVDPN
+252 NEDACSVDPN
-263 TPTGDYSKYASLFFD
+263 TPTKDYSQYASLFFD

-293 SFSFYMLENRQT
+293 SFSFYMPENRQT
-305 PKNSSFTS
+305 PKNSSFTN

-327 NEVQAVEYTSLSG
+327 NEVQNVEYTSLSG

-361 VSARVTMKLTGTE
+361 VSAKVIMKLTGSE

-380 GDVLYLIHLGDWNST
+380 GDVLYLIHLGDWTSN
-395 IHNGDSEH
+395 IHNGSSEH
-403 WNDDEYG
+403 WNDDEYED
-410 NVANFQTR
+410 VANFRTE

-433 NIRIEVETSD
+433 NIRIEIETSD

-467 DAHYETKTM
+467 DAHYEAKTM

-491 DDLTWRVKTPF
+491 DDLTWRVSTPF
-502 GEGSPAIGQDGAD
+502 GEGSPSIGHDGED

-527 RLNKKDA
+527 RLNKKD
-534 STKFYKDIR
+534 SNNEYYQDKR

-548 RVFAESST
+548 RAFAESST
-556 FRSAED
+556 FRSAAD
-562 NKESDGSND
+562 NMESDGSG
-571 PGLEGYH
+571 PGLGGYH

-610 DYKCDFDSKDLNDA
+610 DYKCDFDSDKLDKA

-706 WGLESTDEYADKVF
+706 WGLESVDEHADKVF
-720 TYNQDGSLG
+720 TYNQNKDDKNGSG
-729 GSVKNT
+729 KNN
-735 DDYNGLA
+735 DEFNGLA
-742 NSVFEWGLAP
+742 NSIFEWGLAP
-752 NGTTVSNIT
+752 SGATVSNIT
-761 TIQKGVRWDK
+761 TIQNNVRWDK
-771 YLLFEVG
+771 YLSFEEKNDV
-778 NELPQLKDG
+778 PQLKDG

-799 RDNNGNGIIDRD
+799 RDNNGNGVIDRD
-811 EVRWYL
+811 EIRWYL

-843 TADRNSDD
+843 TADRNSND

-861 STKYLKNNE
+861 STKYPSGSE
-870 PTVIWGEEGISTGA
+870 PTVIWGEEGISTGNI
-884 LSGSINEKITK
+884 SGSLQWGNITN
-895 FTVRCVRNLGLAN
+895 FTVRCVRNLGMAN
-908 DAPINEMPDDY
+908 DAPINEKPDDY
-919 IQTSQN
+919 IQYSKN

-972 QNWSSGAVSFK
+972 QSWTSGAVLFK
-983 ALNDEVSKY
+983 TLNDEVSKY

-1009 QTELAVMRYYTSLVS
+1009 QTELAVMRYYMNLT
-1024 SGTYPSRTFWSF
+1024 GKYPSRTFWSF
-1036 GVEALGGSGKD
+1036 GVEALDGSGKD

-1053 FCTSGG
+1053 FCISDK
-1059 NISLYANATF
+1059 NISLDAAATF
-1069 YKARCV
+1069 STARCV
-1075 RDIRVE
+1075 RDVRVE

>member
-36 GYIYLKFGSA
+36 GYLYLTFGSA
-46 PNVEVSTKATL
+46 PNVEISTKATL
-57 NAESENRIMNLYVFV
+57 KAESENRIMNLYVFV
-72 FDKAGHKI
+72 FDNAGHKI
-80 HGKWYSELDRTNS
+80 HSKWYSELDRTNS
-93 VGDLDVIDEGW
+93 VGELDVIEEGW
-104 YRANSSQSDQPST
+104 YRENSSQADQPST
-117 GVIKIKS
+117 GVIKIKA
-124 PSGSGFKIYVFA
+124 PAGSGFKIYVFA

-149 LSHNINTEAEIN
+149 LSHNINTEADIN
-161 NFQVYINQETTSRN
+161 DFQVYINQETTSRN
-175 GYFPMSGSVSGVTV
+175 GYFPMSGSISGVTV

-199 GGSGSLILRRM
+199 GGSGSLKLRRM

-215 FTFKAGTRPDEN
+215 FTFQAGTRPDEN

-241 FNIPKTAFLMK
+241 FNIPKTAFLMER
-252 GNEDACSVDPN
+252 NEDACSVDPN
-263 TPTGDYSKYASLFFD
+263 TPTGEYSQYASLFFD

-293 SFSFYMLENRQT
+293 SFSFYMPENRQT
-305 PKNSSFTS
+305 PKNSSFTN

-327 NEVQAVEYTSLSG
+327 NEVQVVEYTSLSG

-361 VSARVTMKLTGTE
+361 VSAKVIMKLTGSE

-380 GDVLYLIHLGDWNST
+380 GDVLYLIHLGDWTSN
-395 IHNGDSEH
+395 IHNGSSEH
-403 WNDDEYG
+403 WNDDEYS

-428 INSVN
+428 VNSVN

-467 DAHYETKTM
+467 DAHYEAKTM

-491 DDLTWRVKTPF
+491 DDLTWRVSTPF
-502 GEGSPAIGQDGAD
+502 GEGSPSIGHDGED

-556 FRSAED
+556 FRSAAD
-562 NKESDGSND
+562 NMESDGSGD

-610 DYKCDFDSKDLNDA
+610 DYKCDFDSENLNDA

-706 WGLESTDEYADKVF
+706 WGLESVDEHADKVF
-720 TYNQDGSLG
+720 TYNQDGSLN
-729 GSVKNT
+729 GSGKNN
-735 DDYNGLA
+735 DEFNGLA
-742 NSVFEWGLAP
+742 NSVCEWGLAS
-752 NGTTVSNIT
+752 GEASNIT
-761 TIQKGVRWDK
+761 TIENNIRWDK
-771 YLLFEVG
+771 YLSFEVG
-778 NELPQLKDG
+778 NELPQLRDG

-799 RDNNGNGIIDRD
+799 RDNNGNGVIDRD
-811 EVRWYL
+811 EIRWYL
-817 ASVRQLIG
+817 ASVKQLIG

-861 STKYLKNNE
+861 STKYLGGSE
-870 PTVIWGEEGISTGA
+870 PTIIWGEEGISTGDI
-884 LSGSINEKITK
+884 SGSLAEGNTK
-895 FTVRCVRNLGLAN
+895 FTVRCVRNLGIAN
-908 DAPINEMPDDY
+908 DAPINKTPDDY
-919 IQTSQN
+919 IQYSKN

-972 QNWSSGAVSFK
+972 QRWTSGEVSFK

-1009 QTELAVMRYYTSLVS
+1009 QTELTIMRYYMNLT
-1024 SGTYPSRTFWSF
+1024 GTYPSRTFWSF

-1053 FCTSGG
+1053 FCTHAG
-1059 NISLYANATF
+1059 NITLWANAKFST
-1069 YKARCV
+1069 ARCV
-1075 RDIRVE
+1075 RDVRVE

>member
-1 MKKRYFSTIFA
+1 
-12 AIFLLMMT
+12 
-20 SCVRE
+20 
-25 QFAPGGLTGGE
+25 
-36 GYIYLKFGSA
+36 
-46 PNVEVSTKATL
+46 
-57 NAESENRIMNLYVFV
+57 
-72 FDKAGHKI
+72 
-80 HGKWYSELDRTNS
+80 
-93 VGDLDVIDEGW
+93 
-104 YRANSSQSDQPST
+104 
-117 GVIKIKS
+117 
-124 PSGSGFKIYVFA
+124 
-136 NIDGDMVKISSEM
+136 
-149 LSHNINTEAEIN
+149 
-161 NFQVYINQETTSRN
+161 
-175 GYFPMSGSVSGVTV
+175 MSGSISGVTV

-199 GGSGSLILRRM
+199 GVSGLSLRRM

-215 FTFKAGTRPDEN
+215 FTFKTGTRPDEN

-241 FNIPKTAFLMK
+241 FNIPKTAFLME

-263 TPTGDYSKYASLFFD
+263 TPTGNYSQYASLFFD

-293 SFSFYMLENRQT
+293 SFSFYMMENRQT
-305 PKNSSFTS
+305 PKNSSFTN

-361 VSARVTMKLTGTE
+361 VSAKVIMKLTGSE

-395 IHNGDSEH
+395 IHNGSSEH
-403 WNDDEYG
+403 WNDDEYS

-428 INSVN
+428 VNSVN

-462 EIAIC
+462 ELAIC
-467 DAHYETKTM
+467 DAHYEAKTM

-502 GEGSPAIGQDGAD
+502 GEGSPSIGHDGED

-548 RVFAESST
+548 RAFAESST
-556 FRSAED
+556 LRSAAD
-562 NKESDGSND
+562 NMESDGSND

-610 DYKCDFDSKDLNDA
+610 DYKCDFDSENLNDA

-706 WGLESTDEYADKVF
+706 WGLESVDEHADKVF
-720 TYNQDGSLG
+720 TYNQDGSLN
-729 GSVKNT
+729 GSGKNN
-735 DDYNGLA
+735 DEFNGLA
-742 NSVFEWGLAP
+742 NSVCEWGLAS
-752 NGTTVSNIT
+752 GEASNIT
-761 TIQKGVRWDK
+761 TIENNIRWDK
-771 YLLFEVG
+771 YLSFEVG
-778 NELPQLKDG
+778 NELPQLRDG

-799 RDNNGNGIIDRD
+799 RDNNGNGVIDRD
-811 EVRWYL
+811 EIRWYL
-817 ASVRQLIG
+817 ASVKQLIG

-861 STKYLKNNE
+861 STKYLGGSE
-870 PTVIWGEEGISTGA
+870 PTIIWGEEGISTGDI
-884 LSGSINEKITK
+884 SGSLAEGNTK
-895 FTVRCVRNLGLAN
+895 FTVRCVRNLGIAN
-908 DAPINEMPDDY
+908 DAPINKTPDDY
-919 IQTSQN
+919 IQYSKN

-972 QNWSSGAVSFK
+972 QSWTSGAVSFK
-983 ALNDEVSKY
+983 TLNDEVSKY

-1009 QTELAVMRYYTSLVS
+1009 QTELAVMRYYMNLT
-1024 SGTYPSRTFWSF
+1024 GTYPSRTFWSF

-1053 FCTSGG
+1053 FCTHAG
-1059 NISLYANATF
+1059 NITLWAAATF
-1069 YKARCV
+1069 STARCV
-1075 RDIRVE
+1075 RDVRVE

>member
-36 GYIYLKFGSA
+36 GYLYLKFGSA
-46 PNVEVSTKATL
+46 PNVEISTKGTL
-57 NAESENRIMNLYVFV
+57 KAESENRIMNLYVFV
-72 FDKAGHKI
+72 FDKDGHKI
-80 HGKWYSELDRTNS
+80 HSKWYSELDRTNS
-93 VGDLDVIDEGW
+93 KGELDVIEEGW
-104 YRANSSQSDQPST
+104 YRENSSQADQPST

-124 PSGSGFKIYVFA
+124 PAGSGFKIYVLA

-149 LSHNINTEAEIN
+149 LSHNINTETDIN
-161 NFQVYINQETTSRN
+161 NFQVYLNQETTSRN
-175 GYFPMSGSVSGVTV
+175 GYFPMSGSISGVTV

-215 FTFKAGTRPDEN
+215 FTFKTGTRPDEN

-241 FNIPKTAFLMK
+241 FNIPKTAFLMER
-252 GNEDACSVDPN
+252 NEDACSVDPN
-263 TPTGDYSKYASLFFD
+263 TPTEDYSQYASLFFD

-293 SFSFYMLENRQT
+293 SFSFYMPENRQT
-305 PKNSSFTS
+305 PKNSSFTN

-361 VSARVTMKLTGTE
+361 VSAKVIMKLTGSE

-380 GDVLYLIHLGDWNST
+380 GDVLYLIHLGDWTST
-395 IHNGDSEH
+395 IHNGSSEH
-403 WNDDEYG
+403 WNDDEYS
-410 NVANFQTR
+410 NVANFQTQ
-418 RNTSYNYTVT
+418 RNKSYNYTVT
-428 INSVN
+428 VNSVN

-467 DAHYETKTM
+467 DAHYEAKTM
-476 TFSAKN
+476 TFHAKN

-491 DDLTWRVKTPF
+491 DDLTWRVSTPF
-502 GEGSPAIGQDGAD
+502 GEGSPSIGHDGED

-534 STKFYKDIR
+534 DNKYYQDKR

-548 RVFAESST
+548 RAFAESST
-556 FRSAED
+556 SRSADD
-562 NKESDGSND
+562 NKESDGSGA
-571 PGLEGYH
+571 GLGGYH

-598 YASWLENGGNYA
+598 YASWLENGGKYA
-610 DYKCDFDSKDLNDA
+610 DYKCDFDSENLNDA

-706 WGLESTDEYADKVF
+706 WGLESVDEHADRVF
-720 TYNQDGSLG
+720 TYNQNKDDKNGSG
-729 GSVKNT
+729 KNN
-735 DDYNGLA
+735 DEFNGLA
-742 NSVFEWGLAP
+742 NSIFEWGLAP

-761 TIQKGVRWDK
+761 TIENNIRWDK
-771 YLLFEVG
+771 YLSFEVE
-778 NELPQLKDG
+778 NELPQLNDG

-799 RDNNGNGIIDRD
+799 RDNNGNGVIDRD
-811 EVRWYL
+811 EIRWYL

-843 TADRNSDD
+843 TADRNSND

-861 STKYLKNNE
+861 STKYLSDSE
-870 PTVIWGEEGISTGA
+870 PTIIWGEEGISTGNI
-884 LSGSINEKITK
+884 SGSLAEGNKK
-895 FTVRCVRNLGLAN
+895 FTVRCVRNLGMAN
-908 DAPINEMPDDY
+908 DAPINKTPDDY
-919 IQTSQN
+919 IQYSKN

-946 SRELDYEDERA
+946 SRELDYDDERA

-972 QNWSSGAVSFK
+972 QSWTSGAISFK

-1009 QTELAVMRYYTSLVS
+1009 QTELAVMRYYMELT
-1024 SGTYPSRTFWSF
+1024 GTYPSRTFWSF

-1053 FCTSGG
+1053 FCTHAG
-1059 NISLYANATF
+1059 NITLWANATF
-1069 YKARCV
+1069 STARCV
-1075 RDIRVE
+1075 RDVRVE

>member
-36 GYIYLKFGSA
+36 GYLYLKFGSA

-57 NAESENRIMNLYVFV
+57 KAESENRIMNLYVFV
-72 FDKAGHKI
+72 FDKDGHKI
-80 HGKWYSELDRTNS
+80 HSKWYSELDRTNS
-93 VGDLDVIDEGW
+93 VGELDVIEEGW
-104 YRANSSQSDQPST
+104 YRENSSEANQPST
-117 GVIKIKS
+117 GVIKIKA
-124 PSGSGFKIYVFA
+124 PAGSGFKIYVFA

-149 LSHNINTEAEIN
+149 LSHNINTEADIN
-161 NFQVYINQETTSRN
+161 NFKVYLNQETTSRN
-175 GYFPMSGSVSGVTV
+175 GYFPMSGSISGVTV
-189 SDGEGITIGG
+189 SADKGITIGE
-199 GGSGSLILRRM
+199 GSSGLSLRRM

-215 FTFKAGTRPDEN
+215 FTFKTGTRPDEN

-241 FNIPKTAFLMK
+241 FNIPKTAFLMER
-252 GNEDACSVDPN
+252 NEDACSVDPN

-293 SFSFYMLENRQT
+293 SFSFYMPENRQT
-305 PKNSSFTS
+305 PKNSSFTN

-327 NEVQAVEYTSLSG
+327 NEVQVVEYTSLSG

-361 VSARVTMKLTGTE
+361 VSAKVIMELKGSE

-380 GDVLYLIHLGDWNST
+380 GDVLYLIHLGDWNSK
-395 IHNGDSEH
+395 IHNGSSEH
-403 WNDDEYG
+403 WNNDEYS

-428 INSVN
+428 VNSVN

-467 DAHYETKTM
+467 DAHYEAKTM

-502 GEGSPAIGQDGAD
+502 GEGSPSIGHDGED

-534 STKFYKDIR
+534 DNKYYQDKR

-548 RVFAESST
+548 RAFAESST
-556 FRSAED
+556 LRSATD
-562 NKESDGSND
+562 NMESDGSG

-610 DYKCDFDSKDLNDA
+610 DYKCDFDSDKLDKA

-706 WGLESTDEYADKVF
+706 WGLESVDEHADKVF
-720 TYNQDGSLG
+720 TYNQNKDDKNGSG
-729 GSVKNT
+729 NN
-735 DDYNGLA
+735 DDEFNGLA
-742 NSVFEWGLAP
+742 NSVCEWGLAS
-752 NGTTVSNIT
+752 GATASNIT
-761 TIQKGVRWDK
+761 TIEKNIRWDK
-771 YLLFEVG
+771 YLSFEVE
-778 NELPQLKDG
+778 NELPQLRDG
-787 YESLRYICMSRN
+787 YKSLRYICMSRN
-799 RDNNGNGIIDRD
+799 RDNNGNGVIDRD
-811 EVRWYL
+811 EIRWYL

-861 STKYLKNNE
+861 STKYLNKNE
-870 PTVIWGEEGISTGA
+870 PTIIWGEEGISTGDI
-884 LSGSINEKITK
+884 SGSLAEGNTK
-895 FTVRCVRNLGLAN
+895 FTVRCVRNLGMAN
-908 DAPINEMPDDY
+908 DAPINETPDDY
-919 IQTSQN
+919 IQYSKN

-972 QNWSSGAVSFK
+972 QSWTSGAVSFK
-983 ALNDEVSKY
+983 AINDEVSKY

-1009 QTELAVMRYYTSLVS
+1009 QTELTIMRYYMELT
-1024 SGTYPSRTFWSF
+1024 GTYPSRTFWSF

-1053 FCTSGG
+1053 FCTHAG
-1059 NISLYANATF
+1059 NITLWANATF
-1069 YKARCV
+1069 STARCV
-1075 RDIRVE
+1075 RDVRVE

>member
-12 AIFLLMMT
+12 AILLLMMT

-36 GYIYLKFGSA
+36 GYLYLTFGSA
-46 PNVEVSTKATL
+46 PNVEISTKATL
-57 NAESENRIMNLYVFV
+57 KAESENRIMNLYVFV
-72 FDKAGHKI
+72 FDNAGHKI
-80 HGKWYSELDRTNS
+80 HSKWYSELDRTNS
-93 VGDLDVIDEGW
+93 VGELDVIEEGW
-104 YRANSSQSDQPST
+104 YRENSTEANKPST

-136 NIDGDMVKISSEM
+136 NIDGDMVKISTEM
-149 LSHNINTEAEIN
+149 LSHNINTEDDIN

-175 GYFPMSGSVSGVTV
+175 GYFPMSGSISGVTV
-189 SDGEGITIGG
+189 RDGEGITIGG
-199 GGSGSLILRRM
+199 GVSGLSLRRM

-215 FTFKAGTRPDEN
+215 FTFKTGTRPDEN

-241 FNIPKTAFLMK
+241 FNIPKTAFLME
-252 GNEDACSVDPN
+252 GNKDACSVDPN
-263 TPTGDYSKYASLFFD
+263 TPTGDYSQYASLFFD

-305 PKNSSFTS
+305 PKNSSFTN

-361 VSARVTMKLTGTE
+361 VSAKVIMKLTGSE

-395 IHNGDSEH
+395 IHNGSSEH
-403 WNDDEYG
+403 WNDDEYS

-428 INSVN
+428 VNSVN

-467 DAHYETKTM
+467 DAHYEAKTM

-491 DDLTWRVKTPF
+491 DDLTWRVSTPF
-502 GEGSPAIGQDGAD
+502 GEGSPSIGHDGED

-556 FRSAED
+556 FRSAAD
-562 NKESDGSND
+562 NMESDGSGD
-571 PGLEGYH
+571 TGLEGYH

-610 DYKCDFDSKDLNDA
+610 DYKCDFDSEKLNDA

-706 WGLESTDEYADKVF
+706 WGLESVDEHADKVF
-720 TYNQDGSLG
+720 TYNQDGSLNGLG
-729 GSVKNT
+729 GNT
-735 DDYNGLA
+735 SGYNGLA
-742 NSVFEWGLAP
+742 NSVFEWELAP
-752 NGTTVSNIT
+752 NGNTVSNIT
-761 TIQKGVRWDK
+761 TIKPDVRWDK
-771 YLLFEVG
+771 YLSFEVG

-811 EVRWYL
+811 EIRWYL
-817 ASVRQLIG
+817 ASVKQLIG
-825 MYVGDG
+825 MYVGGG

-843 TADRNSDD
+843 TADRESPD

-861 STKYLKNNE
+861 STKYPKNNQ
-870 PTVIWGEEGISTGA
+870 PTVIWGEEGISTGDI
-884 LSGSINEKITK
+884 SGSLKEGNKK

-908 DAPINEMPDDY
+908 DAPINKTPDDY
-919 IQTSQN
+919 IQYSKN

-946 SRELDYEDERA
+946 SRELDYEDERT

-972 QNWSSGAVSFK
+972 QRWTSGEVSFK

-1009 QTELAVMRYYTSLVS
+1009 QTELAVMKYYMSLT
-1024 SGTYPSRTFWSF
+1024 GHYPSRTFWSF
-1036 GVEALGGSGKD
+1036 GADPLALGGSGKD
-1047 GGNKYG
+1047 KGNKYG
-1053 FCTSGG
+1053 FCIWDD
-1059 NISLYANATF
+1059 NISLYADAKFST
-1069 YKARCV
+1069 ARCV
-1075 RDIRVE
+1075 RDVRVE

>member
-36 GYIYLKFGSA
+36 GYLYLKFGSA
-46 PNVEVSTKATL
+46 PNVEISTKATL
-57 NAESENRIMNLYVFV
+57 KAESENRIMNLYVFV
-72 FDKAGHKI
+72 FDNAGHKI
-80 HGKWYSELDRTNS
+80 HSKWYSELDRTNS
-93 VGDLDVIDEGW
+93 KEELNIIEEGW
-104 YRANSSQSDQPST
+104 YRENSSEADKSST
-117 GVIKIKS
+117 GVIKIKA
-124 PSGSGFKIYVFA
+124 PAGSGFKIYVFA

-149 LSHNINTEAEIN
+149 LSHNINTEADIN
-161 NFQVYINQETTSRN
+161 DFKVYLNQETTSRN
-175 GYFPMSGSVSGVTV
+175 GYFPMSGSISGVTV
-189 SDGEGITIGG
+189 RDGEGITIGG

-215 FTFKAGTRPDEN
+215 FTFKTGTRPDEN

-241 FNIPKTAFLMK
+241 FNIPKTAFLME

-263 TPTGDYSKYASLFFD
+263 TPTKDYSQYASLFFD

-288 DQNTS
+288 DQKTS
-293 SFSFYMLENRQT
+293 SFSFYMPENRQT
-305 PKNSSFTS
+305 PKNSSFTN

-361 VSARVTMKLTGTE
+361 VSAKVIMKLTGSE

-380 GDVLYLIHLGDWNST
+380 GDVLYLIHLGDWTSN
-395 IHNGDSEH
+395 IHNGSSEH
-403 WNDDEYG
+403 WNDDEYS

-428 INSVN
+428 VNSVN

-467 DAHYETKTM
+467 DAHYEAKTM

-491 DDLTWRVKTPF
+491 DDLTWRVSTPF
-502 GEGSPAIGQDGAD
+502 GEGSPSIGHDGED

-556 FRSAED
+556 FRSAAD
-562 NKESDGSND
+562 NMESDGSGD

-610 DYKCDFDSKDLNDA
+610 DYKCDFDSENLNDA

-706 WGLESTDEYADKVF
+706 WGLESVDEHADKVF
-720 TYNQDGSLG
+720 TYNQDGSRD
-729 GSVKNT
+729 GSNNNT

-742 NSVFEWGLAP
+742 NSVCEWGLAS
-752 NGTTVSNIT
+752 GKASNIT
-761 TIQKGVRWDK
+761 TIQDNVRWDK
-771 YLLFEVG
+771 YLSFEVG

-787 YESLRYICMSRN
+787 YKSLRYICMSRN
-799 RDNNGNGIIDRD
+799 RDNNGNGVIDRD
-811 EVRWYL
+811 EIRWYL
-817 ASVRQLIG
+817 ASVKQLIG

-843 TADRNSDD
+843 TADRKSPD

-861 STKYLKNNE
+861 STKYPDNKE
-870 PTVIWGEEGISTGA
+870 PTVIWGEEGISTGNI
-884 LSGSINEKITK
+884 SGSISDGKITN
-895 FTVRCVRNLGLAN
+895 FTVRCVRNLGMAN
-908 DAPINEMPDDY
+908 DAPINEKPDEY
-919 IQTSQN
+919 IQASKN

-972 QNWSSGAVSFK
+972 QSWTSGAVSFK
-983 ALNDEVSKY
+983 TLNDEVSKY

-1009 QTELAVMRYYTSLVS
+1009 QTELTIMRYYMHLT
-1024 SGTYPSRTFWSF
+1024 GTYPSRTFWSF

-1053 FCTSGG
+1053 FCISGN
-1059 NISLYANATF
+1059 NISLYASAKFST
-1069 YKARCV
+1069 ARCV
-1075 RDIRVE
+1075 RDVRVE

>member
-36 GYIYLKFGSA
+36 GYLYLTFGSA
-46 PNVEVSTKATL
+46 PNVEISTKATL
-57 NAESENRIMNLYVFV
+57 KAESENRIMNLYVFV
-72 FDKAGHKI
+72 FDEAGHKI
-80 HGKWYSELDRTNS
+80 HSKWYSELDRTNS
-93 VGDLDVIDEGW
+93 KGELDVIEEGW
-104 YRANSSQSDQPST
+104 YRENSSKADQPSI

-124 PSGSGFKIYVFA
+124 PAGKGFKIYVFA

-149 LSHNINTEAEIN
+149 LSHNINTEDDIN
-161 NFQVYINQETTSRN
+161 NFKVYLNQETTSRN
-175 GYFPMSGSVSGVTV
+175 GYFPMSGSISGVTV
-189 SDGEGITIGG
+189 SADTGITIGE
-199 GGSGSLILRRM
+199 GSSGLSLRRM

-215 FTFKAGTRPDEN
+215 FTFKTGTRPDEN

-241 FNIPKTAFLMK
+241 FNIPKTAFLMER
-252 GNEDACSVDPN
+252 NEDACSVDPN
-263 TPTGDYSKYASLFFD
+263 TPTRDYSKYASLFFD

-293 SFSFYMLENRQT
+293 SFSFYMPENRQT
-305 PKNSSFTS
+305 PKNSSFTN

-327 NEVQAVEYTSLSG
+327 NEVQVVEYTSLSG

-361 VSARVTMKLTGTE
+361 VSAKVIMELKGSE

-380 GDVLYLIHLGDWNST
+380 GDVLYLIHLGDWNSN
-395 IHNGDSEH
+395 IHNGSSEH
-403 WNDDEYG
+403 WNDDEYS

-428 INSVN
+428 VNSVN

-467 DAHYETKTM
+467 DAHYEAKTM
-476 TFSAKN
+476 TFHAKN

-491 DDLTWRVKTPF
+491 DDLTWRVSTPF
-502 GEGSPAIGQDGAD
+502 GEGSPSIGHDGED

-534 STKFYKDIR
+534 DNKYYQDKR

-548 RVFAESST
+548 RAFAESST
-556 FRSAED
+556 LRSAAD
-562 NKESDGSND
+562 NMESDGSG
-571 PGLEGYH
+571 PGLGGYH

-610 DYKCDFDSKDLNDA
+610 DYKCDFDSENLNDA

-706 WGLESTDEYADKVF
+706 WGLESVDEHADKVY
-720 TYNQDGSLG
+720 TYNQNKDDKNGSG
-729 GSVKNT
+729 NNN
-735 DDYNGLA
+735 DEFNGLA
-742 NSVFEWGLAP
+742 NSICEWGLAR
-752 NGTTVSNIT
+752 NDGDKASNIT
-761 TIQKGVRWDK
+761 EIKEGVRWDK
-771 YLLFEVG
+771 YLSFEVG
-778 NELPQLKDG
+778 NELPQLRDG

-799 RDNNGNGIIDRD
+799 RDNNGNGVIDRD
-811 EVRWYL
+811 EIRWYL

-843 TADRNSDD
+843 TADRNSND

-861 STKYLKNNE
+861 STKYLSDSE
-870 PTVIWGEEGISTGA
+870 PTIIWGEEGISTGNI
-884 LSGSINEKITK
+884 SGSLAEGNKK
-895 FTVRCVRNLGLAN
+895 FTVRCVRNLGMAN
-908 DAPINEMPDDY
+908 DAPINKTPDDY
-919 IQTSQN
+919 IQYSKN

-946 SRELDYEDERA
+946 SRELDYDDERA

-972 QNWSSGAVSFK
+972 QSWTSGAISFK

-1009 QTELAVMRYYTSLVS
+1009 QTELAVMRYYMELT
-1024 SGTYPSRTFWSF
+1024 GTYPSRTFWSF

-1053 FCTSGG
+1053 FCTHAG
-1059 NISLYANATF
+1059 NITLWANATF
-1069 YKARCV
+1069 STARCV
-1075 RDIRVE
+1075 RDVRVE

>member
-36 GYIYLKFGSA
+36 GYLYLKFGSA
-46 PNVEVSTKATL
+46 PNVEISTKATL
-57 NAESENRIMNLYVFV
+57 KAESENKIMNLYVFV
-72 FDKAGHKI
+72 FDKDGHKI
-80 HGKWYSELDRTNS
+80 HSKWYSELERTNS
-93 VGDLDVIDEGW
+93 VGELDVIEEGW
-104 YRANSSQSDQPST
+104 YRKNSSEADQPSI

-124 PSGSGFKIYVFA
+124 PAGSGFKIYVFA

-149 LSHNINTEAEIN
+149 LSHNINTEADIN
-161 NFQVYINQETTSRN
+161 NFQVYLNQETTSRN
-175 GYFPMSGSVSGVTV
+175 GYFPMSGSISGVTV
-189 SDGEGITIGG
+189 SADKGITIGE
-199 GGSGSLILRRM
+199 GSSGLSLRRM
-210 DAKIK
+210 EAKIK
-215 FTFKAGTRPDEN
+215 FTFLKGTRPDEN

-241 FNIPKTAFLMK
+241 FNIPKTAFLMER
-252 GNEDACSVDPN
+252 NEDACSVDPN
-263 TPTGDYSKYASLFFD
+263 TPTRDYSKYASLFFD

-293 SFSFYMLENRQT
+293 SFSFYMPENRQT

-327 NEVQAVEYTSLSG
+327 NEVQTVEYTSLSG

-361 VSARVTMKLTGTE
+361 VSAKVIMELKGSE

-380 GDVLYLIHLGDWNST
+380 GDVLYLIHLGDWTST
-395 IHNGDSEH
+395 IHNGSSEH
-403 WNDDEYG
+403 WNDDEYS
-410 NVANFQTR
+410 NVANFQTK

-428 INSVN
+428 VNSVN

-467 DAHYETKTM
+467 DAHYEAKTM

-502 GEGSPAIGQDGAD
+502 GEGSPSIGHDGED

-534 STKFYKDIR
+534 DNKYYQDKR

-548 RVFAESST
+548 RAFAESST
-556 FRSAED
+556 FRTAD
-562 NKESDGSND
+562 LNQESDGSG
-571 PGLEGYH
+571 PGLGGYH

-610 DYKCDFDSKDLNDA
+610 DYKCDFDSDQLDKA

-692 IYNTDESY
+692 IYNTDESH

-706 WGLESTDEYADKVF
+706 WGLESVDEHADRVF
-720 TYNQDGSLG
+720 TYNQNKDDKNGSG
-729 GSVKNT
+729 KNN
-735 DDYNGLA
+735 DEFNGLA
-742 NSVFEWGLAP
+742 NSIFEWELAP

-761 TIQKGVRWDK
+761 TIENNIRWDK
-771 YLLFEVG
+771 YLSFEVE
-778 NELPQLKDG
+778 NELPQLNNG

-799 RDNNGNGIIDRD
+799 RDNNGNGVIDRD
-811 EVRWYL
+811 EIRWYL

-861 STKYLKNNE
+861 STKYLNKNE
-870 PTVIWGEEGISTGA
+870 PTIIWGEEGISTGNI
-884 LSGSINEKITK
+884 SGSLAEGNKK
-895 FTVRCVRNLGLAN
+895 FTVRCVRNLGMAN
-908 DAPINEMPDDY
+908 DAPINKTPDDY
-919 IQTSQN
+919 IQYSKN

-972 QNWSSGAVSFK
+972 QSWTSGAVSFK
-983 ALNDEVSKY
+983 AINDEVSKY

-1009 QTELAVMRYYTSLVS
+1009 QTELTIMRYYMELT
-1024 SGTYPSRTFWSF
+1024 GTYPSRTFWSF

-1053 FCTSGG
+1053 FCTHAG
-1059 NISLYANATF
+1059 NITLWANATF
-1069 YKARCV
+1069 STARCV
-1075 RDIRVE
+1075 RDVRVE

>member
-36 GYIYLKFGSA
+36 GYLYLKFGSA
-46 PNVEVSTKATL
+46 PNVEISTKATL
-57 NAESENRIMNLYVFV
+57 KAERENRIMNLYVFV
-72 FDKAGHKI
+72 FDNAGHKI
-80 HGKWYSELDRTNS
+80 HSKWYSELERTNS
-93 VGDLDVIDEGW
+93 VGELDVIEDGW
-104 YRANSSQSDQPST
+104 YRENSSQADQPST

-124 PSGSGFKIYVFA
+124 PSGTGFKIYVFA

-149 LSHNINTEAEIN
+149 LSHNINTEKDIN
-161 NFQVYINQETTSRN
+161 NFKVYLNQETTSRN
-175 GYFPMSGSVSGVTV
+175 GYFPMSGSISGVTV
-189 SDGEGITIGG
+189 SDKDGITIGG

-215 FTFKAGTRPDEN
+215 FTFKTGTRPDEN

-241 FNIPKTAFLMK
+241 FNIPKTAFLMEGDK
-252 GNEDACSVDPN
+252 DACSVDPN

-293 SFSFYMLENRQT
+293 SFSFYMPENRQT
-305 PKNSSFTS
+305 PKNSSFTN

-327 NEVQAVEYTSLSG
+327 NEVQVVEYTSLSG

-361 VSARVTMKLTGTE
+361 VSAKVIMKLTGSE

-380 GDVLYLIHLGDWNST
+380 GDVLYLIHLGDWTSN
-395 IHNGDSEH
+395 IHNGSSEH

-428 INSVN
+428 VNSVN

-467 DAHYETKTM
+467 DAHYEAKTM

-491 DDLTWRVKTPF
+491 DDLTWRVSTPF
-502 GEGSPAIGQDGAD
+502 GEGSPSIGHDGED

-534 STKFYKDIR
+534 DNKYYQDKR

-548 RVFAESST
+548 RAFAESST
-556 FRSAED
+556 FRSAD
-562 NKESDGSND
+562 LNQESDGSGA
-571 PGLEGYH
+571 GLGGFH

-610 DYKCDFDSKDLNDA
+610 DYKCDFDSDKLDKA

-706 WGLESTDEYADKVF
+706 WGLESVDEHADKVF
-720 TYNQDGSLG
+720 TYNQNKDDKNGSG
-729 GSVKNT
+729 NNN
-735 DDYNGLA
+735 DEFNGLA
-742 NSVFEWGLAP
+742 NSIFEWGLAP

-761 TIQKGVRWDK
+761 TIEKNIRWDK
-771 YLLFEVG
+771 YLSFEEKNDV
-778 NELPQLKDG
+778 PQLKDG

-799 RDNNGNGIIDRD
+799 RDNNGNGVIDRD
-811 EVRWYL
+811 EIRWYL

-843 TADRNSDD
+843 TADRLSDD

-861 STKYLKNNE
+861 STKYLSGSE
-870 PTVIWGEEGISTGA
+870 PTIIWGEEGISTGNI
-884 LSGSINEKITK
+884 SGSLDEGNKK
-895 FTVRCVRNLGLAN
+895 FTVRCVRNLGMAN
-908 DAPINEMPDDY
+908 DAPINKTPDDY
-919 IQTSQN
+919 IQYSKN

-957 TANCLYKKFETAPAD
+957 TANRLYKKFETAPAD
-972 QNWSSGAVSFK
+972 QSWTSGAVSFK
-983 ALNDEVSKY
+983 TLNDEVSKY

-1009 QTELAVMRYYTSLVS
+1009 QTELAVMRYYMELT
-1024 SGTYPSRTFWSF
+1024 GTYPSRTFWSF

-1047 GGNKYG
+1047 GDNKYG
-1053 FCTSGG
+1053 FCTYAG
-1059 NISLYANATF
+1059 NITLWVKATF
-1069 YKARCV
+1069 STARCV
-1075 RDIRVE
+1075 RDVRAE

>member
-36 GYIYLKFGSA
+36 GYLYLKFGSA
-46 PNVEVSTKATL
+46 PNVEISTKATL
-57 NAESENRIMNLYVFV
+57 KAESENRIMNLYVFV
-72 FDKAGHKI
+72 FDKGGHKI
-80 HGKWYSELDRTNS
+80 HSKWYSELERTNS
-93 VGDLDVIDEGW
+93 VGELDVIEEGW
-104 YRANSSQSDQPST
+104 YRENSSQSDQPST

-149 LSHNINTEAEIN
+149 LSHNINTEDDIK

-175 GYFPMSGSVSGVTV
+175 GYFPMSGSISGVTV

-199 GGSGSLILRRM
+199 GGSDRLTLRRM

-215 FTFKAGTRPDEN
+215 FKFKTGTRPDEN

-241 FNIPKTAFLMK
+241 FNIPKTAFLMER
-252 GNEDACSVDPN
+252 NEDACSVDPN
-263 TPTGDYSKYASLFFD
+263 TPTEDYSQYASLFFD

-288 DQNTS
+288 DQKTS
-293 SFSFYMLENRQT
+293 SFSFYMPENRQT
-305 PKNSSFTS
+305 PKNSSFTN

-327 NEVQAVEYTSLSG
+327 NEVQTVEYTSLSG

-361 VSARVTMKLTGTE
+361 VSAKVIMKLTGSE

-380 GDVLYLIHLGDWNST
+380 GDVLYLIHLGDWTSN
-395 IHNGDSEH
+395 IHNGSSEH
-403 WNDDEYG
+403 WDDDEYS

-428 INSVN
+428 VNSVN
-433 NIRIEVETSD
+433 NIRIEVETSN

-467 DAHYETKTM
+467 DAHYEAKTM

-502 GEGSPAIGQDGAD
+502 GEGSPSIGHDGED

-534 STKFYKDIR
+534 DNKYYQDKR

-548 RVFAESST
+548 RAFAESST
-556 FRSAED
+556 FRSAD
-562 NKESDGSND
+562 LNQESDGSGA
-571 PGLEGYH
+571 GLGGYH

-610 DYKCDFDSKDLNDA
+610 DYKCDFDSDKLDKA

-706 WGLESTDEYADKVF
+706 WGLESVDEHADKVF
-720 TYNQDGSLG
+720 TYNQDGSRD
-729 GSVKNT
+729 GSGKNN
-735 DDYNGLA
+735 DEFNGLA
-742 NSVFEWGLAP
+742 NSVCEWGLAS
-752 NGTTVSNIT
+752 GEVSNIT
-761 TIQKGVRWDK
+761 TIENNIRWDK
-771 YLLFEVG
+771 YLSFEVE
-778 NELPQLKDG
+778 NELPQLNDG
-787 YESLRYICMSRN
+787 YKSLRYICMSRN
-799 RDNNGNGIIDRD
+799 RDNNGNGVIDRD
-811 EVRWYL
+811 EIRWYL

-825 MYVGDG
+825 LYVGDG

-843 TADRNSDD
+843 TADRNSND

-861 STKYLKNNE
+861 STKYPSGSE
-870 PTVIWGEEGISTGA
+870 PTVIWGEEGISTGNI
-884 LSGSINEKITK
+884 SGSLQWGNITN
-895 FTVRCVRNLGLAN
+895 FTIRCVRNLGMAN
-908 DAPINEMPDDY
+908 DAPINEKPDDY
-919 IQTSQN
+919 IQYSQN

-972 QNWSSGAVSFK
+972 QSWTSGAVSFK

-1009 QTELAVMRYYTSLVS
+1009 QTELAVMRYYMNLT
-1024 SGTYPSRTFWSF
+1024 GKYPSRTFWSF

-1053 FCTSGG
+1053 FCISDK
-1059 NISLYANATF
+1059 NISLDAAATF
-1069 YKARCV
+1069 STARCV
-1075 RDIRVE
+1075 RDVRVE

>member
-36 GYIYLKFGSA
+36 GYLYLTFGSA

-57 NAESENRIMNLYVFV
+57 KAESENRIMNLYVFV
-72 FDKAGHKI
+72 FDNAGHKI
-80 HGKWYSELDRTNS
+80 HSKWYSELDRTNS
-93 VGDLDVIDEGW
+93 KEELNIIEEGW
-104 YRANSSQSDQPST
+104 YRENSTEANKPST
-117 GVIKIKS
+117 GVIKIKA
-124 PSGSGFKIYVFA
+124 PAGSGFKIYVFA

-149 LSHNINTEAEIN
+149 LSHNINTEADIN
-161 NFQVYINQETTSRN
+161 DFKVYLNQETTSRN
-175 GYFPMSGSVSGVTV
+175 GYFPMSGSISGVTV
-189 SDGEGITIGG
+189 DKDKGITIE
-199 GGSGSLILRRM
+199 GSGSLILRRM

-215 FTFKAGTRPDEN
+215 FTFQAGTRPDEN

-241 FNIPKTAFLMK
+241 FNIPKTAFLMER
-252 GNEDACSVDPN
+252 NEDACSVDPN
-263 TPTGDYSKYASLFFD
+263 TPTKDYSQYASLFFD

-293 SFSFYMLENRQT
+293 SFSFYMPENRQT
-305 PKNSSFTS
+305 PKNPSFTN

-361 VSARVTMKLTGTE
+361 VSAKVIMKLTGSE

-395 IHNGDSEH
+395 IHNGSSEH
-403 WNDDEYG
+403 WNDDEYS

-428 INSVN
+428 VNSVN

-467 DAHYETKTM
+467 DAHYEAKTM

-502 GEGSPAIGQDGAD
+502 GEGSPSIGHDGED

-534 STKFYKDIR
+534 DKKFYLDKR

-556 FRSAED
+556 FRSAAD
-562 NKESDGSND
+562 NMESDGSGD

-610 DYKCDFDSKDLNDA
+610 DYKCDFDSENLNDA

-706 WGLESTDEYADKVF
+706 WGLESVDEYANTVS
-720 TYNQDGSLG
+720 TYNQNGSNN
-729 GSVKNT
+729 GSGKNN
-735 DDYNGLA
+735 DEFNGLA
-742 NSVFEWGLAP
+742 NSVCEWELAS
-752 NGTTVSNIT
+752 GEASNIT
-761 TIQKGVRWDK
+761 TIENNIRWDK
-771 YLLFEVG
+771 YLSFEVG

-787 YESLRYICMSRN
+787 YKSLRYICMSRN
-799 RDNNGNGIIDRD
+799 RDNNGNGVIDRD
-811 EVRWYL
+811 EIRWYL

-843 TADRNSDD
+843 TADRNSDE

-861 STKYLKNNE
+861 STKYPSNSE
-870 PTVIWGEEGISTGA
+870 PTVIWGEEGISTGDI
-884 LSGSINEKITK
+884 SGSKKWGNITN
-895 FTVRCVRNLGLAN
+895 FTVRCVRNLGIAN
-908 DAPINEMPDDY
+908 DAPINEKPDDY
-919 IQTSQN
+919 IQASQN

-972 QNWSSGAVSFK
+972 QSWTSGAVLFK
-983 ALNDEVSKY
+983 TLNDEVSKY

-1009 QTELAVMRYYTSLVS
+1009 QTELAVMRYYMNLT
-1024 SGTYPSRTFWSF
+1024 GKYPSRTFWSF

-1053 FCTSGG
+1053 FCISDK
-1059 NISLYANATF
+1059 NISLDADATF
-1069 YKARCV
+1069 STARCV
-1075 RDIRVE
+1075 RDVRVE

>member
-36 GYIYLKFGSA
+36 GYLYLKFGSA

-57 NAESENRIMNLYVFV
+57 KAESENRIMNLYVFV
-72 FDKAGHKI
+72 FDKDGHKI
-80 HGKWYSELDRTNS
+80 HSKWYSELERTNS
-93 VGDLDVIDEGW
+93 VGELDVIEEGW
-104 YRANSSQSDQPST
+104 YRENSTEANKPST

-149 LSHNINTEAEIN
+149 LSHNINTEDDIN

-175 GYFPMSGSVSGVTV
+175 GYFPMSGSISGVTV
-189 SDGEGITIGG
+189 RDGEGITIGG
-199 GGSGSLILRRM
+199 GVSGLSLRRM

-215 FTFKAGTRPDEN
+215 FTFKTGTRPDEN

-241 FNIPKTAFLMK
+241 FNIPKTAFLMEE
-252 GNEDACSVDPN
+252 NEDACSVDPN
-263 TPTGDYSKYASLFFD
+263 TPTGDYSQYASLFFD

-293 SFSFYMLENRQT
+293 SFSFYMMENRQT
-305 PKNSSFTS
+305 PKNSSFTN

-361 VSARVTMKLTGTE
+361 VSAKVIMKLTGSE

-380 GDVLYLIHLGDWNST
+380 GDVLYLIHLGDWTSN
-395 IHNGDSEH
+395 IHNGSSEH
-403 WNDDEYG
+403 WNDDEYS

-428 INSVN
+428 VNSVN

-467 DAHYETKTM
+467 DAHYEAKTM

-491 DDLTWRVKTPF
+491 DDLTWRVSTPF
-502 GEGSPAIGQDGAD
+502 GEGSPSIGHDGED

-556 FRSAED
+556 FRSAAD
-562 NKESDGSND
+562 NMESDGSGD

-610 DYKCDFDSKDLNDA
+610 DYKCDFDSENLNDA

-706 WGLESTDEYADKVF
+706 WGLESVDEHADKVF
-720 TYNQDGSLG
+720 TYNQDGSLN
-729 GSVKNT
+729 GSGKNN
-735 DDYNGLA
+735 DEFNGLA
-742 NSVFEWGLAP
+742 NSVCEWGLAS
-752 NGTTVSNIT
+752 GEASNIT
-761 TIQKGVRWDK
+761 TIENNIRWDK
-771 YLLFEVG
+771 YLSFEVG
-778 NELPQLKDG
+778 NELPQLRDG

-799 RDNNGNGIIDRD
+799 RDNNGNGVIDRD
-811 EVRWYL
+811 EIRWYL
-817 ASVRQLIG
+817 ASVKQLIG

-861 STKYLKNNE
+861 STKYLGGSE
-870 PTVIWGEEGISTGA
+870 PTIIWGEEGISTGDI
-884 LSGSINEKITK
+884 SGSLAEGNTK
-895 FTVRCVRNLGLAN
+895 FTVRCVRNLGIAN
-908 DAPINEMPDDY
+908 DAPINKTPDDY
-919 IQTSQN
+919 IQYSKN

-935 HINESALRYYS
+935 HITDSALRYYS

-972 QNWSSGAVSFK
+972 QSWTSGAVSFK
-983 ALNDEVSKY
+983 TLNDEVSKY

-997 AGYCPDGYRLPS
+997 AGSCPDGYRLPS
-1009 QTELAVMRYYTSLVS
+1009 QTELAVMRYYMNLT
-1024 SGTYPSRTFWSF
+1024 GTYPSRTFWSF

-1053 FCTSGG
+1053 FCTHAG
-1059 NISLYANATF
+1059 NITLWAAATF
-1069 YKARCV
+1069 STARCV
-1075 RDIRVE
+1075 RDVRVE

>member
-36 GYIYLKFGSA
+36 GYLYLKFGSA
-46 PNVEVSTKATL
+46 PNVEISTKATL
-57 NAESENRIMNLYVFV
+57 KAESENRIMNLYVFV
-72 FDKAGHKI
+72 FDKDGHKI
-80 HGKWYSELDRTNS
+80 HSKWYSELDRTNS
-93 VGDLDVIDEGW
+93 KGGLDVIEEGW
-104 YRANSSQSDQPST
+104 YRENSSQADQPST

-124 PSGSGFKIYVFA
+124 PAGSGFKIYVFA

-149 LSHNINTEAEIN
+149 LSHNINTEDDIK
-161 NFQVYINQETTSRN
+161 NFQVYLNQETTSRN
-175 GYFPMSGSVSGVTV
+175 GYFPMSGSISGVTV

-199 GGSGSLILRRM
+199 GGSSSLILRRM

-215 FTFKAGTRPDEN
+215 FTFLTGTRPDEN

-241 FNIPKTAFLMK
+241 FNIPKTAFLMER
-252 GNEDACSVDPN
+252 NEDACSVDPN

-288 DQNTS
+288 DQKTS
-293 SFSFYMLENRQT
+293 SFSFYMPENRQT
-305 PKNSSFTS
+305 PKNSSFTN

-361 VSARVTMKLTGTE
+361 VSAKVIMKLTGSE

-395 IHNGDSEH
+395 IHTGSSEH
-403 WNDDEYG
+403 WNDDEYS

-428 INSVN
+428 VNSVN

-467 DAHYETKTM
+467 DAHYEAKTM

-491 DDLTWRVKTPF
+491 DDLTWRVSTPF
-502 GEGSPAIGQDGAD
+502 GEGSPSIGHDGED

-534 STKFYKDIR
+534 NNEYYQDKR

-548 RVFAESST
+548 RAFAESST
-556 FRSAED
+556 LRSAAD
-562 NKESDGSND
+562 NMESDGSG
-571 PGLEGYH
+571 PGLGGYH

-610 DYKCDFDSKDLNDA
+610 DYKCDFDSDKLDKA

-706 WGLESTDEYADKVF
+706 WGLESVDEHADKVF
-720 TYNQDGSLG
+720 TYNQNKDDKNGSG
-729 GSVKNT
+729 KNN
-735 DDYNGLA
+735 DEFNGLA
-742 NSVFEWGLAP
+742 NSIFEWELAP

-761 TIQKGVRWDK
+761 TIEKNIRWDK
-771 YLLFEVG
+771 YLSFEVE
-778 NELPQLKDG
+778 NELPQLRDG

-799 RDNNGNGIIDRD
+799 RDNNGNGVIDRD
-811 EVRWYL
+811 EIRWYL

-843 TADRNSDD
+843 TADRLSDD
-851 PARWRQHVIS
+851 PARWRQHIIS
-861 STKYLKNNE
+861 STKYLNKKE
-870 PTVIWGEEGISTGA
+870 PTIIWGEEGISTGDI
-884 LSGSINEKITK
+884 SGSLAEGNTK
-895 FTVRCVRNLGLAN
+895 FTVRCVRNLGMAN
-908 DAPINEMPDDY
+908 DAPINETPDDY
-919 IQTSQN
+919 IQYSKN

-946 SRELDYEDERA
+946 SRELNYEDERA

-972 QNWSSGAVSFK
+972 QSWTSGAVSFK

-1009 QTELAVMRYYTSLVS
+1009 QTELAVMRYYMNLT
-1024 SGTYPSRTFWSF
+1024 GTYPSRTFWSF

-1053 FCTSGG
+1053 FCTHAG
-1059 NISLYANATF
+1059 NITLWANATF
-1069 YKARCV
+1069 STARCV
-1075 RDIRVE
+1075 RDVRVE

>member
-36 GYIYLKFGSA
+36 GYLYLKFGSA
-46 PNVEVSTKATL
+46 PNVEISTKATL
-57 NAESENRIMNLYVFV
+57 KAESENRIMNLYVFV
-72 FDKAGHKI
+72 FDKDGHKI
-80 HGKWYSELDRTNS
+80 HSKWYSELERTNS
-93 VGDLDVIDEGW
+93 VGELDVIEEGW
-104 YRANSSQSDQPST
+104 YRENSSEADQPST

-149 LSHNINTEAEIN
+149 LSHNINTEDDIN

-175 GYFPMSGSVSGVTV
+175 GYFPMSGSISGVTV
-189 SDGEGITIGG
+189 RDGEGITIGG
-199 GGSGSLILRRM
+199 GVSGLSLRRM

-215 FTFKAGTRPDEN
+215 FTFKTGTRPDEN

-241 FNIPKTAFLMK
+241 FNIPKTAFLME

-263 TPTGDYSKYASLFFD
+263 TPTGDYSQYASLFFD

-293 SFSFYMLENRQT
+293 SFSFYMMENRQT
-305 PKNSSFTS
+305 PKNSSFTN

-361 VSARVTMKLTGTE
+361 VSAKVIMKLTGSE

-380 GDVLYLIHLGDWNST
+380 GDVLYLIHLGDWTSN
-395 IHNGDSEH
+395 IHTGSSEH

-428 INSVN
+428 VNSVN

-467 DAHYETKTM
+467 DAHYEAKTM

-491 DDLTWRVKTPF
+491 DDLTWRVSTPF
-502 GEGSPAIGQDGAD
+502 GEGSPAIGQDGED

-548 RVFAESST
+548 RTFAESST
-556 FRSAED
+556 FRSATD

-610 DYKCDFDSKDLNDA
+610 DYKCDFDSENLNDA

-706 WGLESTDEYADKVF
+706 WGLESVDEYADKVS
-720 TYNQDGSLG
+720 TYNQNESSLNGSG
-729 GSVKNT
+729 GNT
-735 DDYNGLA
+735 SGYNGLA

-752 NGTTVSNIT
+752 SETTVENIT
-761 TIQKGVRWDK
+761 TIKNNIRWDN
-771 YLLFEVG
+771 YLSFEVG

-799 RDNNGNGIIDRD
+799 RDNNGNGVIDRD

-817 ASVRQLIG
+817 ASVKQLIG

-861 STKYLKNNE
+861 STKYLGGSE
-870 PTVIWGEEGISTGA
+870 PTIIWGEEGISTGDI
-884 LSGSINEKITK
+884 SGSLAEGNTK
-895 FTVRCVRNLGLAN
+895 FTVRCVRNLGIAN
-908 DAPINEMPDDY
+908 DAPINKTPDDY
-919 IQTSQN
+919 IQYSKN

-972 QNWSSGAVSFK
+972 QSWTSGAVSFK
-983 ALNDEVSKY
+983 TLNDEVSKY

-1009 QTELAVMRYYTSLVS
+1009 QTELAVMRYYMNLT
-1024 SGTYPSRTFWSF
+1024 GTYPSRTFWSF

-1053 FCTSGG
+1053 FCTHAG
-1059 NISLYANATF
+1059 NITLWAAATF
-1069 YKARCV
+1069 STARCV
-1075 RDIRVE
+1075 RDVRVE

>member
-36 GYIYLKFGSA
+36 GYLYLKFGSA

-57 NAESENRIMNLYVFV
+57 KAESENRIMNLYVFV
-72 FDKAGHKI
+72 FDKDGHKI
-80 HGKWYSELDRTNS
+80 HSKWYSELDRTNS
-93 VGDLDVIDEGW
+93 VGELDVIEEGW
-104 YRANSSQSDQPST
+104 YRENSPKANQPST
-117 GVIKIKS
+117 GVIKIKA
-124 PSGSGFKIYVFA
+124 PAGSGFKIYVLA

-149 LSHNINTEAEIN
+149 LSHNINTEADIN
-161 NFQVYINQETTSRN
+161 NFKVYLNQETTSRN
-175 GYFPMSGSVSGVTV
+175 GYFPMSGSISGVTV
-189 SDGEGITIGG
+189 SADKGITIGE
-199 GGSGSLILRRM
+199 GSSGLSLRRM

-215 FTFKAGTRPDEN
+215 FTFKTGTRPDEN

-241 FNIPKTAFLMK
+241 FNIPKTAFLMER
-252 GNEDACSVDPN
+252 NEDACSVDPN

-293 SFSFYMLENRQT
+293 SFSFYMPENRQT
-305 PKNSSFTS
+305 PKNSSFTN

-327 NEVQAVEYTSLSG
+327 NEVQVVEYTSLSG

-361 VSARVTMKLTGTE
+361 VSAKVIMELKGSE

-380 GDVLYLIHLGDWNST
+380 GDVLYLIHLGDWNSK
-395 IHNGDSEH
+395 IHNGSSEH
-403 WNDDEYG
+403 WNNDEYS

-428 INSVN
+428 VNSVN

-467 DAHYETKTM
+467 DAHYEAKTM

-502 GEGSPAIGQDGAD
+502 GEGSPSIGHDGED

-534 STKFYKDIR
+534 DNKYYQDKR

-548 RVFAESST
+548 RAFAESST
-556 FRSAED
+556 LRSATD
-562 NKESDGSND
+562 NMESDGSG

-610 DYKCDFDSKDLNDA
+610 DYKCDFDSDKLDKA

-706 WGLESTDEYADKVF
+706 WGLESVDEHADKVF
-720 TYNQDGSLG
+720 TYNQNKDDKNGSG
-729 GSVKNT
+729 NN
-735 DDYNGLA
+735 DDEFNGLA
-742 NSVFEWGLAP
+742 NSVCEWGLAS
-752 NGTTVSNIT
+752 GATASNIT
-761 TIQKGVRWDK
+761 TIEKNIRWDK
-771 YLLFEVG
+771 YLSFEVE
-778 NELPQLKDG
+778 NELPQLRDG
-787 YESLRYICMSRN
+787 YKSLRYICMSRN
-799 RDNNGNGIIDRD
+799 RDNNGNGVIDRD
-811 EVRWYL
+811 EIRWYL

-861 STKYLKNNE
+861 STKYLNKNE
-870 PTVIWGEEGISTGA
+870 PTIIWGEEGISTGDI
-884 LSGSINEKITK
+884 SGSLAEGNTK
-895 FTVRCVRNLGLAN
+895 FTVRCVRNLGMAN
-908 DAPINEMPDDY
+908 DAPINETPDDY
-919 IQTSQN
+919 IQYSKN

-972 QNWSSGAVSFK
+972 QSWTSGAVSFK
-983 ALNDEVSKY
+983 AINDEVSKY

-1009 QTELAVMRYYTSLVS
+1009 QTELTIMRYYMELT
-1024 SGTYPSRTFWSF
+1024 GTYPSRTFWSF

-1053 FCTSGG
+1053 FCTHAG
-1059 NISLYANATF
+1059 NITLWANATF
-1069 YKARCV
+1069 STARCV
-1075 RDIRVE
+1075 RDVRVE

>member
-36 GYIYLKFGSA
+36 GYLYLTFGSA
-46 PNVEVSTKATL
+46 PNVEISTKATL
-57 NAESENRIMNLYVFV
+57 KAESENRIMNLYVFV
-72 FDKAGHKI
+72 FDKDGHKI
-80 HGKWYSELDRTNS
+80 HSKWYSELDRTNS
-93 VGDLDVIDEGW
+93 VGELDIIEEGW
-104 YRANSSQSDQPST
+104 WYSQADQPST
-117 GVIKIKS
+117 GVIKIKA
-124 PSGSGFKIYVFA
+124 PAGSGFKIYVLA

-149 LSHNINTEAEIN
+149 LSHNINTEKDIN
-161 NFQVYINQETTSRN
+161 NFQIYLNQETTSRN
-175 GYFPMSGSVSGVTV
+175 GYFPMSGSISGVTV
-189 SDGEGITIGG
+189 SDKDGITIGG

-215 FTFKAGTRPDEN
+215 FTFKTGTRPDEN

-241 FNIPKTAFLMK
+241 FNIPKTAFLMER
-252 GNEDACSVDPN
+252 NEDACSVDPN

-293 SFSFYMLENRQT
+293 SFSFYMPENRQT
-305 PKNSSFTS
+305 PKNSSFTN

-361 VSARVTMKLTGTE
+361 VSAKVIMKLTGSE

-395 IHNGDSEH
+395 IHTGSSEH
-403 WNDDEYG
+403 WNDDEYS

-428 INSVN
+428 VNSVN

-467 DAHYETKTM
+467 DAHYEAKTM

-491 DDLTWRVKTPF
+491 DDLTWRVSTPF
-502 GEGSPAIGQDGAD
+502 GEGSPSIGHDGED

-534 STKFYKDIR
+534 DNKYYQDKR

-548 RVFAESST
+548 RAFAESST
-556 FRSAED
+556 FRTAD
-562 NKESDGSND
+562 LNQESDGSG
-571 PGLEGYH
+571 PGLGGYH

-610 DYKCDFDSKDLNDA
+610 DYKCDFDSDQLDKA

-706 WGLESTDEYADKVF
+706 WGLESVDEHADRVF
-720 TYNQDGSLG
+720 TYNQNKDDKNGSG
-729 GSVKNT
+729 KNN
-735 DDYNGLA
+735 DEFNGLA
-742 NSVFEWGLAP
+742 NSIFEWGLAP

-761 TIQKGVRWDK
+761 TIEKNIRWDK
-771 YLLFEVG
+771 YLSFEVE
-778 NELPQLKDG
+778 NELPQLNNG

-799 RDNNGNGIIDRD
+799 RDNNGNGVIDRD
-811 EVRWYL
+811 EIRWYL

-843 TADRNSDD
+843 TADRNSND

-861 STKYLKNNE
+861 STKYLSDSE
-870 PTVIWGEEGISTGA
+870 PTIIWGEEGISTGNI
-884 LSGSINEKITK
+884 SGSLAEGNKK
-895 FTVRCVRNLGLAN
+895 FTVRCVRNLGMAN
-908 DAPINEMPDDY
+908 DAPINKTPDDY
-919 IQTSQN
+919 IQYSKN

-946 SRELDYEDERA
+946 SRELDYDDERA

-972 QNWSSGAVSFK
+972 QSWTSGAISFK

-1009 QTELAVMRYYTSLVS
+1009 QTELAVMRYYMELT
-1024 SGTYPSRTFWSF
+1024 GTYPSRTFWSF

-1053 FCTSGG
+1053 FCTHAG
-1059 NISLYANATF
+1059 NITLWANATF
-1069 YKARCV
+1069 STARCV
-1075 RDIRVE
+1075 RDVRVE

>member
-36 GYIYLKFGSA
+36 GYLYLKFGSA
-46 PNVEVSTKATL
+46 PNVEISTKATL
-57 NAESENRIMNLYVFV
+57 KAESENRIMNLYVFV
-72 FDKAGHKI
+72 FDNAGHKI
-80 HGKWYSELDRTNS
+80 LSKWYSELDRTNS
-93 VGDLDVIDEGW
+93 KEELNVIEEGW
-104 YRANSSQSDQPST
+104 YRENSPQSNQPST
-117 GVIKIKS
+117 GVIKIKAHA
-124 PSGSGFKIYVFA
+124 GSGFKIYVFA

-149 LSHNINTEAEIN
+149 LSHNINTEDDIN
-161 NFQVYINQETTSRN
+161 DFKVYLNQETTSRN
-175 GYFPMSGSVSGVTV
+175 GYFPMSGSISGVTV
-189 SDGEGITIGG
+189 DKDKGITIE
-199 GGSGSLILRRM
+199 GSESLKLRRM

-215 FTFKAGTRPDEN
+215 FTFQAGTRPDEN

-241 FNIPKTAFLMK
+241 FNIPKTAFLMER
-252 GNEDACSVDPN
+252 NEDACSVDPN
-263 TPTGDYSKYASLFFD
+263 TPTRDYSQYASLFFD

-288 DQNTS
+288 EPNKA
-293 SFSFYMLENRQT
+293 SFSFYMPENRQT
-305 PKNSSFTS
+305 PKNSSFTN

-361 VSARVTMKLTGTE
+361 VSAKVTMKLTGSE

-380 GDVLYLIHLGDWNST
+380 GDVLYLIHLGDWKSKK
-395 IHNGDSEH
+395 IHNGASEH
-403 WNDDEYG
+403 WNDDEYS

-428 INSVN
+428 VNSVN

-467 DAHYETKTM
+467 DAHYEAKTM

-482 FFEGTTATA
+482 FFEGTTATV
-491 DDLTWRVKTPF
+491 DDLTWRVSTPF
-502 GEGSPAIGQDGAD
+502 GEGSPSIGHDGED

-556 FRSAED
+556 FRSAAD
-562 NKESDGSND
+562 NMESDGSGD

-610 DYKCDFDSKDLNDA
+610 DYKCDFDSENLNDA

-706 WGLESTDEYADKVF
+706 WGLESVDEHADKVF
-720 TYNQDGSLG
+720 TYNQDGSLN
-729 GSVKNT
+729 GSGKNN
-735 DDYNGLA
+735 DEFNGLA
-742 NSVFEWGLAP
+742 NSVCEWGLAS
-752 NGTTVSNIT
+752 GEASDIT
-761 TIQKGVRWDK
+761 TIENNIRWDK
-771 YLLFEVG
+771 YLSFEVG
-778 NELPQLKDG
+778 NELPQLKDR
-787 YESLRYICMSRN
+787 YKSLRYICMSRN
-799 RDNNGNGIIDRD
+799 RDNNGNGVIDRD
-811 EVRWYL
+811 EIRWYL

-843 TADRNSDD
+843 TADRNSDE

-861 STKYLKNNE
+861 STKYPSNSE
-870 PTVIWGEEGISTGA
+870 PTVIWGEEGISTGDI
-884 LSGSINEKITK
+884 SGSKKWGNITN
-895 FTVRCVRNLGLAN
+895 FTVRCVRNLGIAN
-908 DAPINEMPDDY
+908 DAPINEKPDDY
-919 IQTSQN
+919 IQASQN

-972 QNWSSGAVSFK
+972 QSWTSGAVLFK
-983 ALNDEVSKY
+983 TLNDEVSKY

-1009 QTELAVMRYYTSLVS
+1009 QTELAVMRYYMNLT
-1024 SGTYPSRTFWSF
+1024 GKYPSRTFWSF

-1053 FCTSGG
+1053 FCISDK
-1059 NISLYANATF
+1059 NISLDADATF
-1069 YKARCV
+1069 STARCV
-1075 RDIRVE
+1075 RDVRVE

>member
-36 GYIYLKFGSA
+36 GYLYLKFGSA

-57 NAESENRIMNLYVFV
+57 KAESENRIMNLYVFV
-72 FDKAGHKI
+72 FDKDGHKI
-80 HGKWYSELDRTNS
+80 HSKWYSELDRTNS
-93 VGDLDVIDEGW
+93 VGELDVIEEGW
-104 YRANSSQSDQPST
+104 YRENSPKANQPST
-117 GVIKIKS
+117 GVIKIKA
-124 PSGSGFKIYVFA
+124 PAGSGFKIYVFA

-149 LSHNINTEAEIN
+149 LSHNINTEADIN
-161 NFQVYINQETTSRN
+161 NFKVYLNQETTSRN
-175 GYFPMSGSVSGVTV
+175 GYFPMSGSISGVTV
-189 SDGEGITIGG
+189 SADKGITIGE
-199 GGSGSLILRRM
+199 GSSGLSLRRM

-215 FTFKAGTRPDEN
+215 FTFKTGTRPDEN

-241 FNIPKTAFLMK
+241 FNIPKTAFLMER
-252 GNEDACSVDPN
+252 NEDACSVDPN

-293 SFSFYMLENRQT
+293 SFSFYMPENRQT
-305 PKNSSFTS
+305 PKNSSFTN

-327 NEVQAVEYTSLSG
+327 NEVQVVEYTSLSG

-361 VSARVTMKLTGTE
+361 VSAKVIMELKGSE

-380 GDVLYLIHLGDWNST
+380 GDVLYLIHLGDWNSK
-395 IHNGDSEH
+395 IHNGSSEH
-403 WNDDEYG
+403 WNNDEYS

-428 INSVN
+428 VNSVN

-467 DAHYETKTM
+467 DAHYEAKTM

-502 GEGSPAIGQDGAD
+502 GEGSPSIGHDGED

-534 STKFYKDIR
+534 DNKYYQDKR

-548 RVFAESST
+548 RAFAESST
-556 FRSAED
+556 LRSATD
-562 NKESDGSND
+562 NMESDGSG

-610 DYKCDFDSKDLNDA
+610 DYKCDFDSDKLDKA

-706 WGLESTDEYADKVF
+706 WGLESVDEHADKVF
-720 TYNQDGSLG
+720 TYNQNKDDKNGSG
-729 GSVKNT
+729 NN
-735 DDYNGLA
+735 DDEFNGLA
-742 NSVFEWGLAP
+742 NSVCEWGLAS
-752 NGTTVSNIT
+752 GATASNIT
-761 TIQKGVRWDK
+761 TIEKNIRWDK
-771 YLLFEVG
+771 YLSFEVE
-778 NELPQLKDG
+778 NELPQLRDG
-787 YESLRYICMSRN
+787 YKSLRYICMSRN
-799 RDNNGNGIIDRD
+799 RDNNGNGVIDRD
-811 EVRWYL
+811 EIRWYL

-861 STKYLKNNE
+861 STKYLNKNE
-870 PTVIWGEEGISTGA
+870 PTIIWGEEGISTGDI
-884 LSGSINEKITK
+884 SGSLAEGNTK
-895 FTVRCVRNLGLAN
+895 FTVRCVRNLGMAN
-908 DAPINEMPDDY
+908 DAPINETPDDY
-919 IQTSQN
+919 IQYSKN

-972 QNWSSGAVSFK
+972 QSWTSGAVSFK
-983 ALNDEVSKY
+983 AINDEVSKY

-1009 QTELAVMRYYTSLVS
+1009 QTELTIMRYYMELT
-1024 SGTYPSRTFWSF
+1024 GTYPSRTFWSF

-1053 FCTSGG
+1053 FCTHAG
-1059 NISLYANATF
+1059 NITLWANATF
-1069 YKARCV
+1069 STARCV
-1075 RDIRVE
+1075 RDVRVE

>member
-36 GYIYLKFGSA
+36 GYLYLTFGSA
-46 PNVEVSTKATL
+46 PNVEISTKATL
-57 NAESENRIMNLYVFV
+57 KAESENRIMNLYVFV
-72 FDKAGHKI
+72 FDNAGHKI
-80 HGKWYSELDRTNS
+80 HSKWYSELERTNN
-93 VGDLDVIDEGW
+93 VGELDVIEEGW
-104 YRANSSQSDQPST
+104 YRENSSEADKSST
-117 GVIKIKS
+117 GVIKIKA
-124 PSGSGFKIYVFA
+124 PAGSGFKIYVFA

-149 LSHNINTEAEIN
+149 LSHNINTEADIN
-161 NFQVYINQETTSRN
+161 DFKVYLNQETTSRN
-175 GYFPMSGSVSGVTV
+175 GYFPMSGSISGVTV
-189 SDGEGITIGG
+189 RDGEGITIGG
-199 GGSGSLILRRM
+199 GVSGLSLRRM

-215 FTFKAGTRPDEN
+215 FTFKTGTRPDEN

-241 FNIPKTAFLMK
+241 FNIPKTAFLMER
-252 GNEDACSVDPN
+252 NEDACSVDPN
-263 TPTGDYSKYASLFFD
+263 TPTKDYSQYASLFFD

-288 DQNTS
+288 DQKTS
-293 SFSFYMLENRQT
+293 SFSFYMPENRQT
-305 PKNSSFTS
+305 PKNSSFTN

-361 VSARVTMKLTGTE
+361 VSAKVIMKLTGSE

-395 IHNGDSEH
+395 IHNGSSEH
-403 WNDDEYG
+403 WNDDEYS

-428 INSVN
+428 VNSVN

-467 DAHYETKTM
+467 DAHYEAKTM

-502 GEGSPAIGQDGAD
+502 GEGSPSIGHDGED

-556 FRSAED
+556 FRSAAD
-562 NKESDGSND
+562 NMESDGSGD

-610 DYKCDFDSKDLNDA
+610 DYKCDFDSKNLNDA

-706 WGLESTDEYADKVF
+706 WGLESVDEHADKVF
-720 TYNQDGSLG
+720 TYNQDGSLN
-729 GSVKNT
+729 GSGKNN
-735 DDYNGLA
+735 DEFNGLA
-742 NSVFEWGLAP
+742 NSVCEWGLAS
-752 NGTTVSNIT
+752 GEASNIT
-761 TIQKGVRWDK
+761 TIENNIRWDK
-771 YLLFEVG
+771 YLSFEVG
-778 NELPQLKDG
+778 NELPQLRDG
-787 YESLRYICMSRN
+787 YESLKYICMSRN
-799 RDNNGNGIIDRD
+799 RDNNGNGVIDRD
-811 EVRWYL
+811 EIRWYL
-817 ASVRQLIG
+817 ASVKQLIG

-843 TADRNSDD
+843 TADRNSND

-861 STKYLKNNE
+861 STKYLGGSE
-870 PTVIWGEEGISTGA
+870 PTIIWGEEGISTGDI
-884 LSGSINEKITK
+884 SGSLAEGNTK
-895 FTVRCVRNLGLAN
+895 FTVRCVRNLGIAN
-908 DAPINEMPDDY
+908 DAPINKTPDDY
-919 IQTSQN
+919 IQYSKN

-972 QNWSSGAVSFK
+972 QSWTSGAVSFK
-983 ALNDEVSKY
+983 TLNDEVSKY

-1009 QTELAVMRYYTSLVS
+1009 QTELAVMRYYMNLT
-1024 SGTYPSRTFWSF
+1024 GTYPSRTFWSF

-1053 FCTSGG
+1053 FCTHAG
-1059 NISLYANATF
+1059 NITLWAAATF
-1069 YKARCV
+1069 STARCV
-1075 RDIRVE
+1075 RDVRVE

>member
-25 QFAPGGLTGGE
+25 QFAPGDLTGGE
-36 GYIYLKFGSA
+36 GYLYLTFGSA
-46 PNVEVSTKATL
+46 PNVEISTKATL
-57 NAESENRIMNLYVFV
+57 KAESENRIMNLYVFV
-72 FDKAGHKI
+72 FDKDGHKI
-80 HGKWYSELDRTNS
+80 HSKWYSELERTNS
-93 VGDLDVIDEGW
+93 KGELDVIEEGW
-104 YRANSSQSDQPST
+104 YRENSSQSDQPST

-124 PSGSGFKIYVFA
+124 PSGSGFKIYVLA

-149 LSHNINTEAEIN
+149 LSHNINTEKDIN
-161 NFQVYINQETTSRN
+161 NFQIYLNQETTSRN
-175 GYFPMSGSVSGVTV
+175 GYFPMSGSISGVTV
-189 SDGEGITIGG
+189 SDKDGITIGG

-215 FTFKAGTRPDEN
+215 FTFKTGTRPDEN

-241 FNIPKTAFLMK
+241 FNIPKTAFLMER
-252 GNEDACSVDPN
+252 NEDACSVDPN
-263 TPTGDYSKYASLFFD
+263 TPTGDYSQYASLFFD

-288 DQNTS
+288 DQKTS
-293 SFSFYMLENRQT
+293 SFSFYMPENRQT
-305 PKNSSFTS
+305 PKNSSFTN

-327 NEVQAVEYTSLSG
+327 NEVQTVEYTSLSG

-361 VSARVTMKLTGTE
+361 VSAKVIMKLTGSE

-395 IHNGDSEH
+395 IHNGSSEH
-403 WNDDEYG
+403 WNDDEYS

-467 DAHYETKTM
+467 DAHYEAKTM

-491 DDLTWRVKTPF
+491 DDLTWRVSTPF
-502 GEGSPAIGQDGAD
+502 GEGSPSIGHDGED

-534 STKFYKDIR
+534 DNKYYQDKR

-548 RVFAESST
+548 RAFAESST
-556 FRSAED
+556 SRTAD
-562 NKESDGSND
+562 LNQESDGSG
-571 PGLEGYH
+571 PGLGGYH

-610 DYKCDFDSKDLNDA
+610 DYKCDFDSDQLDKA

-706 WGLESTDEYADKVF
+706 WGLESVDEHADRVF
-720 TYNQDGSLG
+720 TYNQNKDDKNGSG
-729 GSVKNT
+729 KNN
-735 DDYNGLA
+735 DEFNGLA
-742 NSVFEWGLAP
+742 NSIFEWGLAP

-761 TIQKGVRWDK
+761 TIEKNIRWDK
-771 YLLFEVG
+771 YLSFEVE
-778 NELPQLKDG
+778 NELPQLNNG

-799 RDNNGNGIIDRD
+799 RDNNGNGVIDRD
-811 EVRWYL
+811 EIRWYL

-843 TADRNSDD
+843 TADRNSND

-861 STKYLKNNE
+861 STKYLSDSE
-870 PTVIWGEEGISTGA
+870 PTIIWGEEGISTGNI
-884 LSGSINEKITK
+884 SGSLAEGNKK
-895 FTVRCVRNLGLAN
+895 FTVRCVRNLGMAN
-908 DAPINEMPDDY
+908 DAPINKTPDDY
-919 IQTSQN
+919 IQYSKN

-946 SRELDYEDERA
+946 SRELDYDDERA

-972 QNWSSGAVSFK
+972 QSWTSGAISFK

-1009 QTELAVMRYYTSLVS
+1009 QTELAVMRYYMELT
-1024 SGTYPSRTFWSF
+1024 GTYPSRTFWSF

-1053 FCTSGG
+1053 FCTHAG
-1059 NISLYANATF
+1059 NITLWANATF
-1069 YKARCV
+1069 STARCV
-1075 RDIRVE
+1075 RDVRVE

>member
-36 GYIYLKFGSA
+36 GYLYLKFGSA
-46 PNVEVSTKATL
+46 PNVEISTKATL
-57 NAESENRIMNLYVFV
+57 KAESENRIMNLYVFV
-72 FDKAGHKI
+72 FDNAGHKI
-80 HGKWYSELDRTNS
+80 HSKWYSELERTNS
-93 VGDLDVIDEGW
+93 VGELDVIEEGW
-104 YRANSSQSDQPST
+104 YRENSSQADQPST

-124 PSGSGFKIYVFA
+124 PAGSGFKIYVLA

-149 LSHNINTEAEIN
+149 LSHNINTEADIN
-161 NFQVYINQETTSRN
+161 NFQIYLNQETTSRN
-175 GYFPMSGSVSGVTV
+175 GYFPMSGSISGVTV
-189 SDGEGITIGG
+189 SADKGITIGE
-199 GGSGSLILRRM
+199 GSSGLSLRRM

-215 FTFKAGTRPDEN
+215 FTFKTGTRPDEN

-241 FNIPKTAFLMK
+241 FNIPKTAFLMER
-252 GNEDACSVDPN
+252 NEDACSVDPN

-293 SFSFYMLENRQT
+293 SFSFYMPENRQT
-305 PKNSSFTS
+305 PKNSSFTN

-361 VSARVTMKLTGTE
+361 VSAKVIMKLTGSE

-380 GDVLYLIHLGDWNST
+380 GDVLYLIHLGDWTST
-395 IHNGDSEH
+395 IHNGSSEH
-403 WNDDEYG
+403 WNDDEYS

-428 INSVN
+428 VNSVN

-467 DAHYETKTM
+467 DAHYEAKTM

-491 DDLTWRVKTPF
+491 DDLTWRVSTPF
-502 GEGSPAIGQDGAD
+502 GEGSPSIGHDGED

-534 STKFYKDIR
+534 DNKYYQDKR

-548 RVFAESST
+548 RAFAESST
-556 FRSAED
+556 FRTAD
-562 NKESDGSND
+562 LNQESDGSG
-571 PGLEGYH
+571 PGLGGYH

-610 DYKCDFDSKDLNDA
+610 DYKCDFDSDQLDKA

-706 WGLESTDEYADKVF
+706 WGLESVDEHADKVF
-720 TYNQDGSLG
+720 TYNQNKDDKNGSG
-729 GSVKNT
+729 KNN
-735 DDYNGLA
+735 DEFNGLA
-742 NSVFEWGLAP
+742 NSVCEWGLAS
-752 NGTTVSNIT
+752 GATASNIT
-761 TIQKGVRWDK
+761 TIEKNIRWDK
-771 YLLFEVG
+771 YLSFEVE
-778 NELPQLKDG
+778 NELPQLNNG
-787 YESLRYICMSRN
+787 YKSLRYICMSRN
-799 RDNNGNGIIDRD
+799 RDNNGNGVIDRD
-811 EVRWYL
+811 EIRWYL

-861 STKYLKNNE
+861 STKYLNKNE
-870 PTVIWGEEGISTGA
+870 PTIIWGEEGISTGDI
-884 LSGSINEKITK
+884 SGSLAEGNTK
-895 FTVRCVRNLGLAN
+895 FTVRCVRNLGMAN
-908 DAPINEMPDDY
+908 DAPINETPDDY
-919 IQTSQN
+919 IQYSKN

-972 QNWSSGAVSFK
+972 QSWTSGAVSFK
-983 ALNDEVSKY
+983 AINDEVSKY

-1009 QTELAVMRYYTSLVS
+1009 QTELTIMRYYMELT
-1024 SGTYPSRTFWSF
+1024 GTYPSRTFWSF

-1053 FCTSGG
+1053 FCTHAG
-1059 NISLYANATF
+1059 NITLWANATF
-1069 YKARCV
+1069 STARCV
-1075 RDIRVE
+1075 RDVRVE

>member
-36 GYIYLKFGSA
+36 GYLYLKFGSA
-46 PNVEVSTKATL
+46 PNVEISTKATL
-57 NAESENRIMNLYVFV
+57 KAESENRIMNLYVFV
-72 FDKAGHKI
+72 FDKDGHKI
-80 HGKWYSELDRTNS
+80 HSKWYSELDRTNS
-93 VGDLDVIDEGW
+93 KGELDVIEEGW
-104 YRANSSQSDQPST
+104 YRENSSQADQPST

-124 PSGSGFKIYVFA
+124 PAGSGFKIYVSA

-149 LSHNINTEAEIN
+149 LSHNINTEADIN

-175 GYFPMSGSVSGVTV
+175 GYFPMSGSISGVTV

-199 GGSGSLILRRM
+199 GGSSSLILRRM

-215 FTFKAGTRPDEN
+215 FTFKTGTRPDEN

-241 FNIPKTAFLMK
+241 FNIPKTAFLMER
-252 GNEDACSVDPN
+252 NEDACSVDPN

-293 SFSFYMLENRQT
+293 SFSFYMPENRQT
-305 PKNSSFTS
+305 PKNSSFTN

-361 VSARVTMKLTGTE
+361 VSARVTMKLTGNE

-395 IHNGDSEH
+395 IHNGNSEH
-403 WNDDEYG
+403 WNDDEYS

-428 INSVN
+428 VNSVN

-467 DAHYETKTM
+467 DAHYEAKTM
-476 TFSAKN
+476 TFHAKN

-491 DDLTWRVKTPF
+491 DDLTWRVSTPF
-502 GEGSPAIGQDGAD
+502 GEGSPSIGHDGED

-534 STKFYKDIR
+534 DNKYYQDKR

-548 RVFAESST
+548 RAFAESST
-556 FRSAED
+556 LRSAAD
-562 NKESDGSND
+562 NMESDGSG
-571 PGLEGYH
+571 PGLGGYH

-610 DYKCDFDSKDLNDA
+610 DYKCDFDSDKLDKA

-706 WGLESTDEYADKVF
+706 WGLESVDEHADKVY
-720 TYNQDGSLG
+720 TYNQNKDDKNGSG
-729 GSVKNT
+729 KNN
-735 DDYNGLA
+735 DEFNGLA
-742 NSVFEWGLAP
+742 NSIFEWELAP

-761 TIQKGVRWDK
+761 TIEKNIRWDK
-771 YLLFEVG
+771 YLSFEVE
-778 NELPQLKDG
+778 NELPQLNNG

-799 RDNNGNGIIDRD
+799 RDNNGNGVIDRD
-811 EVRWYL
+811 EIRWYL

-843 TADRNSDD
+843 TADRNSND

-861 STKYLKNNE
+861 STKYLSDSE
-870 PTVIWGEEGISTGA
+870 PTIIWGEEGISTGNI
-884 LSGSINEKITK
+884 SGSLAEGNKK
-895 FTVRCVRNLGLAN
+895 FTVRCVRNLGMAN
-908 DAPINEMPDDY
+908 DAPINKTPDDY
-919 IQTSQN
+919 IQYSKN

-946 SRELDYEDERA
+946 SRELDYDDERA

-972 QNWSSGAVSFK
+972 QSWTSGAISFK

-1009 QTELAVMRYYTSLVS
+1009 QTELAVMRYYMELT
-1024 SGTYPSRTFWSF
+1024 GTYPSRTFWSF

-1053 FCTSGG
+1053 FCTHAG
-1059 NISLYANATF
+1059 NITLWANATF
-1069 YKARCV
+1069 STARCV
-1075 RDIRVE
+1075 RDVRVE